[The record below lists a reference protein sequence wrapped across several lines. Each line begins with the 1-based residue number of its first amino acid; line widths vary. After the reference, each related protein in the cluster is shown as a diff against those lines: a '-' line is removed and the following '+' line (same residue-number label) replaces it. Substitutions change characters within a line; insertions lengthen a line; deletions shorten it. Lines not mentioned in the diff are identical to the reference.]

1 MEQKKITFNRDLN
14 KAMKFAS
21 QKALVEN
28 SDFITPEHLLYGMMT
43 LPQMQDLMWS
53 CNEAFDIDDFLDELD
68 EHIEESTKDDS
79 QGAKPNDICE
89 PSFQLQQVFTDA
101 VRQAI
106 MAERKAID
114 MPMAINAILCLEN
127 SWAAYLLRKHA
138 NVEDFE
144 IMTGTEIHFHEHS
157 TGVEEDDDQ
166 YSNGEGD
173 NPFGLFD
180 DDDEDL
186 LFGDEDDYSSP
197 SHKNDKWK
205 KYVTCINEHLK
216 DKNPLIGRE
225 KELDRTI
232 QVLCRKDKN
241 NPLHIGEPGVG
252 KTALVYGVARRIE
265 EGKVPDRLKGCNI
278 YQLDMGTLLAGT
290 RFRGDMEQR
299 LKQIMEGVTSEAHC
313 IIYLDEIHNIVGA
326 GKGAEGGSDVSDLL
340 KPYLDD
346 DRIRVIGATTYT
358 EYNKNFTRSVGMIRR
373 FQTIDVEEPS
383 IDEAIH
389 ILKSLK
395 PIYEKYH
402 HVKYDAAAIEY
413 AVTSSAKFITDRFLP
428 DKAIDLMDEAAAK
441 LRMERDS
448 QPEELDEITRR
459 LRQLE
464 IEREAIK
471 REGDEAKLDALNK
484 EIAELQER
492 EKNFRAKWE
501 GEKEVLAKIQQDKQQ
516 MEQLKF
522 EAERAER
529 EGDYG
534 RVAEIRYGK
543 LQQLQHDIDA
553 QQEQLRSRQGAEA
566 MVKEEVTPDD
576 IADVVARWTGIP
588 VTRMLQSEREKLLH
602 LEDELHR
609 RVVGQDE
616 AIQAVADAVRRS
628 RAGLQDPKRPIGSF
642 IFLGTTGVG
651 KTELA
656 KALAD
661 YLFNDE
667 NMMTRIDMSEYQE
680 KFSVSRLVG
689 APPGYVGY
697 EEGGQLTEAVRR
709 KPYSVVLFD
718 EIEKAH
724 PDVFNILL
732 QVLDDGRL
740 TDNKGRTV
748 NFKNTIIIMTSN
760 MGSQLIQQK
769 FEAIARKSAD
779 ERERIIDETK
789 GEVLEMLKKTIRPEF
804 LNRIDDII
812 MFEPLTQ
819 PQIEQIVRLQ
829 VNGIERLLKD
839 QDVHIEVS
847 DAAVKL
853 VAKAGFDPEFGA
865 RPVKRALQ
873 RLLLNDLSKA
883 LLAGTVDKTRPIRVD
898 VDGDALRFSNAD

>member
-14 KAMKFAS
+14 KAMKYAS

-53 CNEAFDIDDFLDELD
+53 CNEAFDLDDFLDELD

-144 IMTGTEIHFHEHS
+144 IMTATEIHFHERS

-186 LFGDEDDYSSP
+186 LFGDEDDFSSP

-205 KYVTCINEHLK
+205 KYVTCINEHLAE
-216 DKNPLIGRE
+216 KNPLIGRE

-402 HVKYDAAAIEY
+402 HVKYDDAAIEY

-428 DKAIDLMDEAAAK
+428 DKAIDIIDEAGAQAE
-441 LRMERDS
+441 MEGKKYKKIGKK
-448 QPEELDEITRR
+448 Q
-459 LRQLE
+459 
-464 IEREAIK
+464 
-471 REGDEAKLDALNK
+471 
-484 EIAELQER
+484 IA
-492 EKNFRAKWE
+492 
-501 GEKEVLAKIQQDKQQ
+501 EVLAK
-516 MEQLKF
+516 
-522 EAERAER
+522 
-529 EGDYG
+529 
-534 RVAEIRYGK
+534 VAK
-543 LQQLQHDIDA
+543 IDA
-553 QQEQLRSRQGAEA
+553 LAIKQDDNKNLASLESR
-566 MVKEEVTPDD
+566 MK
-576 IADVVARWTGIP
+576 DVIY
-588 VTRMLQSEREKLLH
+588 
-602 LEDELHR
+602 
-609 RVVGQDE
+609 GQDR
-616 AIQAVADAVRRS
+616 AIQTVVEAVQLS
-628 RAGLQDPKRPIGSF
+628 KAGLTDENKPLASLLFVGP
-642 IFLGTTGVG
+642 TGVG
-651 KTELA
+651 KTEVAKMLA
-656 KALAD
+656 QELGVKLVR
-661 YLFNDE
+661 F
-667 NMMTRIDMSEYQE
+667 DMSEYVE
-680 KFSVSRLVG
+680 KHTVAKLIG
-689 APPGYVGY
+689 APAGYVGY
-697 EEGGQLTEAVRR
+697 DDGGLLTDAVR
-709 KPYSVVLFD
+709 KSPDCVLLLD

-724 PDVFNILL
+724 SDIFNILL
-732 QVLDDGRL
+732 QVMDYGVL
-740 TDNKGRTV
+740 TDSKGRKAH
-748 NFKNTIIIMTSN
+748 FKNVILIMTSN
-760 MGSQLIQQK
+760 AGAQYASQASVGFASTATAGSAMLKQVKHTFKPEFINRLNEIVVFNDMDEQMAKLILGKKLRELNAKLAAKSVSITLTDEAHQHLLKSGYSKEYGAREMDRVIQQQLK
-769 FEAIARKSAD
+769 TMLM
-779 ERERIIDETK
+779 REILFGK
-789 GEVLEMLKKTIRPEF
+789 LKKGGE
-804 LNRIDDII
+804 
-812 MFEPLTQ
+812 
-819 PQIEQIVRLQ
+819 
-829 VNGIERLLKD
+829 
-839 QDVHIEVS
+839 
-847 DAAVKL
+847 A
-853 VAKAGFDPEFGA
+853 
-865 RPVKRALQ
+865 
-873 RLLLNDLSKA
+873 
-883 LLAGTVDKTRPIRVD
+883 TVDLQNGTLTIKQ
-898 VDGDALRFSNAD
+898 S

>member
-14 KAMKFAS
+14 KAMKYAS

-53 CNEAFDIDDFLDELD
+53 CNEAFDLDDFLDELD

-144 IMTGTEIHFHEHS
+144 IMTATEIHFHERS

-186 LFGDEDDYSSP
+186 LFGDEDDFSSP

-205 KYVTCINEHLK
+205 KYVTCINEHLAE
-216 DKNPLIGRE
+216 KNPLIGRE

-428 DKAIDLMDEAAAK
+428 DKAIDIIDEAGAQAE
-441 LRMERDS
+441 MEGKKYKKIGKK
-448 QPEELDEITRR
+448 Q
-459 LRQLE
+459 
-464 IEREAIK
+464 
-471 REGDEAKLDALNK
+471 
-484 EIAELQER
+484 IA
-492 EKNFRAKWE
+492 
-501 GEKEVLAKIQQDKQQ
+501 EVLAK
-516 MEQLKF
+516 
-522 EAERAER
+522 
-529 EGDYG
+529 
-534 RVAEIRYGK
+534 VAK
-543 LQQLQHDIDA
+543 IDA
-553 QQEQLRSRQGAEA
+553 LAIKQDDNKNLASLESR
-566 MVKEEVTPDD
+566 MK
-576 IADVVARWTGIP
+576 DVIY
-588 VTRMLQSEREKLLH
+588 
-602 LEDELHR
+602 
-609 RVVGQDE
+609 GQDR
-616 AIQAVADAVRRS
+616 AIQTVVEAVQLS
-628 RAGLQDPKRPIGSF
+628 KAGLTDENKPLASLLFVGP
-642 IFLGTTGVG
+642 TGVG
-651 KTELA
+651 KTEVAKMLA
-656 KALAD
+656 QELGVKLVR
-661 YLFNDE
+661 F
-667 NMMTRIDMSEYQE
+667 DMSEYVE
-680 KFSVSRLVG
+680 KHTVAKLIG
-689 APPGYVGY
+689 APAGYVGY
-697 EEGGQLTEAVRR
+697 DDGGLLTDAVR
-709 KPYSVVLFD
+709 KSPDCVLLLD

-724 PDVFNILL
+724 SDIFNILL
-732 QVLDDGRL
+732 QVMDYGVL
-740 TDNKGRTV
+740 TDSKGRKAH
-748 NFKNTIIIMTSN
+748 FKNVILIMTSN
-760 MGSQLIQQK
+760 AGAQYASQASVGFASTASAGSTMLKQVKHTFKPEFINRLNEIVVFNDMDEQMAKLILGKKLRELNAKLAAKSVSIALTDEAHQHLLKSGYSKEYGAREMDRVIQQQLK
-769 FEAIARKSAD
+769 TILM
-779 ERERIIDETK
+779 REILFGK
-789 GEVLEMLKKTIRPEF
+789 LKKGGE
-804 LNRIDDII
+804 
-812 MFEPLTQ
+812 
-819 PQIEQIVRLQ
+819 
-829 VNGIERLLKD
+829 
-839 QDVHIEVS
+839 
-847 DAAVKL
+847 A
-853 VAKAGFDPEFGA
+853 
-865 RPVKRALQ
+865 
-873 RLLLNDLSKA
+873 
-883 LLAGTVDKTRPIRVD
+883 TVDLQNGTLTIKQ
-898 VDGDALRFSNAD
+898 S

>member
-53 CNEAFDIDDFLDELD
+53 CNEAFDLDDFLDELD

-144 IMTGTEIHFHEHS
+144 IMTETEIHFHERS

-166 YSNGEGD
+166 YSNGVGD

-186 LFGDEDDYSSP
+186 PFGDEDDFSNP

-205 KYVTCINEHLK
+205 KYVTCINEHLAE
-216 DKNPLIGRE
+216 KNPLIGRE
-225 KELDRTI
+225 HELDRTI

-428 DKAIDLMDEAAAK
+428 DKAIDIIDEAGAQAE
-441 LRMERDS
+441 MEGKKYKKIGKK
-448 QPEELDEITRR
+448 Q
-459 LRQLE
+459 
-464 IEREAIK
+464 
-471 REGDEAKLDALNK
+471 
-484 EIAELQER
+484 IA
-492 EKNFRAKWE
+492 
-501 GEKEVLAKIQQDKQQ
+501 EVLAK
-516 MEQLKF
+516 
-522 EAERAER
+522 
-529 EGDYG
+529 
-534 RVAEIRYGK
+534 VAK
-543 LQQLQHDIDA
+543 IDA
-553 QQEQLRSRQGAEA
+553 LAIKQDDNKNLASLESR
-566 MVKEEVTPDD
+566 MK
-576 IADVVARWTGIP
+576 DVIY
-588 VTRMLQSEREKLLH
+588 
-602 LEDELHR
+602 
-609 RVVGQDE
+609 GQDR
-616 AIQAVADAVRRS
+616 AIQTVVEAVQLS
-628 RAGLQDPKRPIGSF
+628 KAGLTDENKPLASLLFVGP
-642 IFLGTTGVG
+642 TGVG
-651 KTELA
+651 KTEVAKMLA
-656 KALAD
+656 QELGVKLVR
-661 YLFNDE
+661 F
-667 NMMTRIDMSEYQE
+667 DMSEYVE
-680 KFSVSRLVG
+680 KHTVAKLIG
-689 APPGYVGY
+689 APAGYVGY
-697 EEGGQLTEAVRR
+697 DDGGLLTDAVR
-709 KPYSVVLFD
+709 KSPDCVLLLD

-724 PDVFNILL
+724 SDIFNILL
-732 QVLDDGRL
+732 QVMDYGVL
-740 TDNKGRTV
+740 TDSKGRKAH
-748 NFKNTIIIMTSN
+748 FKNVILIMTSN
-760 MGSQLIQQK
+760 AGAQYASQASVGFASTASAGSAMLKQVKHTFKPEFINRLNEIVVFNDMDEQMAKLILGKKLRELNAKLAAKSVSITLTDEAHQHLLKSGYSKEYGAREMDRVIQQQLK
-769 FEAIARKSAD
+769 TMLM
-779 ERERIIDETK
+779 REILFGK
-789 GEVLEMLKKTIRPEF
+789 LKKGGE
-804 LNRIDDII
+804 
-812 MFEPLTQ
+812 
-819 PQIEQIVRLQ
+819 
-829 VNGIERLLKD
+829 
-839 QDVHIEVS
+839 
-847 DAAVKL
+847 A
-853 VAKAGFDPEFGA
+853 
-865 RPVKRALQ
+865 
-873 RLLLNDLSKA
+873 
-883 LLAGTVDKTRPIRVD
+883 TVDLQNGTLTIKQ
-898 VDGDALRFSNAD
+898 S

>member
-53 CNEAFDIDDFLDELD
+53 CNEAFDLDDFLDELD

-144 IMTGTEIHFHEHS
+144 IMTATEIHFHERS

-186 LFGDEDDYSSP
+186 LFGDEDDFSSP

-205 KYVTCINEHLK
+205 KYVTCINEHLAE
-216 DKNPLIGRE
+216 KNPLIGRE

-402 HVKYDAAAIEY
+402 HVKYDDAAIEY

-428 DKAIDLMDEAAAK
+428 DKAIDIIDEAGAQAE
-441 LRMERDS
+441 MEGKKYKKIGKK
-448 QPEELDEITRR
+448 Q
-459 LRQLE
+459 
-464 IEREAIK
+464 
-471 REGDEAKLDALNK
+471 
-484 EIAELQER
+484 IA
-492 EKNFRAKWE
+492 
-501 GEKEVLAKIQQDKQQ
+501 EVLAK
-516 MEQLKF
+516 
-522 EAERAER
+522 
-529 EGDYG
+529 
-534 RVAEIRYGK
+534 VAK
-543 LQQLQHDIDA
+543 IDA
-553 QQEQLRSRQGAEA
+553 LAIKQDDNKNLASLESR
-566 MVKEEVTPDD
+566 MK
-576 IADVVARWTGIP
+576 DVIY
-588 VTRMLQSEREKLLH
+588 
-602 LEDELHR
+602 
-609 RVVGQDE
+609 GQDR
-616 AIQAVADAVRRS
+616 AIQTVVEAVQLS
-628 RAGLQDPKRPIGSF
+628 KAGLTDENKPLASLLFVGP
-642 IFLGTTGVG
+642 TGVG
-651 KTELA
+651 KTEVAKMLA
-656 KALAD
+656 QELGVKLVR
-661 YLFNDE
+661 F
-667 NMMTRIDMSEYQE
+667 DMSEYVE
-680 KFSVSRLVG
+680 KHTVAKLIG
-689 APPGYVGY
+689 APAGYVGY
-697 EEGGQLTEAVRR
+697 DDGGLLTDAVR
-709 KPYSVVLFD
+709 KSPDCVLLLD

-724 PDVFNILL
+724 SDIFNILL
-732 QVLDDGRL
+732 QVMDYGVL
-740 TDNKGRTV
+740 TDSKGHKAH
-748 NFKNTIIIMTSN
+748 FKNVILIMTSN
-760 MGSQLIQQK
+760 AGAQYASQASMGFASTATAGSAMLKQVKHTFKPEFINRLNEIVVFNDMDEQMAKLILGKKLRELNAKLAAKSVSITLTDEAHQHLLKSGYSKEYGAREMDRVIQQQLK
-769 FEAIARKSAD
+769 TMLM
-779 ERERIIDETK
+779 REILFGK
-789 GEVLEMLKKTIRPEF
+789 LKKGGE
-804 LNRIDDII
+804 
-812 MFEPLTQ
+812 
-819 PQIEQIVRLQ
+819 
-829 VNGIERLLKD
+829 
-839 QDVHIEVS
+839 
-847 DAAVKL
+847 A
-853 VAKAGFDPEFGA
+853 
-865 RPVKRALQ
+865 
-873 RLLLNDLSKA
+873 
-883 LLAGTVDKTRPIRVD
+883 TVDLQNGTLTIKQ
-898 VDGDALRFSNAD
+898 S

>member
-53 CNEAFDIDDFLDELD
+53 CNEAFDLDDFLDELD

-144 IMTGTEIHFHEHS
+144 IMTGTEIHFHERS

-186 LFGDEDDYSSP
+186 LFGDEDDFSSP

-205 KYVTCINEHLK
+205 KYVTCINEHLAE
-216 DKNPLIGRE
+216 KNPLIGRE

-383 IDEAIH
+383 IDEAIY

-428 DKAIDLMDEAAAK
+428 DKAIDIIDEAGAQAE
-441 LRMERDS
+441 MEGKKYKKIGKK
-448 QPEELDEITRR
+448 Q
-459 LRQLE
+459 
-464 IEREAIK
+464 
-471 REGDEAKLDALNK
+471 
-484 EIAELQER
+484 IA
-492 EKNFRAKWE
+492 
-501 GEKEVLAKIQQDKQQ
+501 EVLAK
-516 MEQLKF
+516 
-522 EAERAER
+522 
-529 EGDYG
+529 
-534 RVAEIRYGK
+534 VAK
-543 LQQLQHDIDA
+543 IDA
-553 QQEQLRSRQGAEA
+553 LAIKQDDNKNLASLESR
-566 MVKEEVTPDD
+566 MK
-576 IADVVARWTGIP
+576 DVIY
-588 VTRMLQSEREKLLH
+588 
-602 LEDELHR
+602 
-609 RVVGQDE
+609 GQDR
-616 AIQAVADAVRRS
+616 AIQTVVEAVQLS
-628 RAGLQDPKRPIGSF
+628 KAGLTDENKPLASLLFVGP
-642 IFLGTTGVG
+642 TGVG
-651 KTELA
+651 KTEVAKMLA
-656 KALAD
+656 QELGVKLVR
-661 YLFNDE
+661 F
-667 NMMTRIDMSEYQE
+667 DMSEYVE
-680 KFSVSRLVG
+680 KHTVAKLIG
-689 APPGYVGY
+689 APAGYVGY
-697 EEGGQLTEAVRR
+697 DDGGLLTDAVR
-709 KPYSVVLFD
+709 KSPDCVLLLD

-724 PDVFNILL
+724 SDIFNILL
-732 QVLDDGRL
+732 QVMDYGVL
-740 TDNKGRTV
+740 TDSKGRKAH
-748 NFKNTIIIMTSN
+748 FKNVILIMTSN
-760 MGSQLIQQK
+760 AGAQYASQASVGFASTASAGSAMLKQVKHTFKPEFINRLNEIVVFNDMDEQMAKLILGKKLRELNAKLAAKSVSITLTDEAHQHLLKSGYSKEYGAREMDRVIQQQLK
-769 FEAIARKSAD
+769 TMLM
-779 ERERIIDETK
+779 REILFGK
-789 GEVLEMLKKTIRPEF
+789 LKKGGEATV
-804 LNRIDDII
+804 D
-812 MFEPLTQ
+812 
-819 PQIEQIVRLQ
+819 LQ
-829 VNGIERLLKD
+829 NGILTIK
-839 QDVHIEVS
+839 QS
-847 DAAVKL
+847 
-853 VAKAGFDPEFGA
+853 
-865 RPVKRALQ
+865 
-873 RLLLNDLSKA
+873 
-883 LLAGTVDKTRPIRVD
+883 
-898 VDGDALRFSNAD
+898 

>member
-53 CNEAFDIDDFLDELD
+53 CNEAFDLDDFLDELD

-144 IMTGTEIHFHEHS
+144 IMTGTEIHFHERS

-186 LFGDEDDYSSP
+186 LFGDEDDFSSP

-205 KYVTCINEHLK
+205 KYVTCINEHLAE
-216 DKNPLIGRE
+216 KNPLIGRE
-225 KELDRTI
+225 RELDRTI

-395 PIYEKYH
+395 PIYEKFH

-428 DKAIDLMDEAAAK
+428 DKAIDIIDEAGAQAE
-441 LRMERDS
+441 MEGKKYKKIGKK
-448 QPEELDEITRR
+448 Q
-459 LRQLE
+459 
-464 IEREAIK
+464 
-471 REGDEAKLDALNK
+471 
-484 EIAELQER
+484 IA
-492 EKNFRAKWE
+492 
-501 GEKEVLAKIQQDKQQ
+501 EVLAK
-516 MEQLKF
+516 
-522 EAERAER
+522 
-529 EGDYG
+529 
-534 RVAEIRYGK
+534 VAK
-543 LQQLQHDIDA
+543 IDA
-553 QQEQLRSRQGAEA
+553 LAIKQ
-566 MVKEEVTPDD
+566 DD
-576 IADVVARWTGIP
+576 NKNLASLERRMKDVIY
-588 VTRMLQSEREKLLH
+588 
-602 LEDELHR
+602 
-609 RVVGQDE
+609 GQDR
-616 AIQAVADAVRRS
+616 AIQTVVEAVQLS
-628 RAGLQDPKRPIGSF
+628 KAGLTDENKPLASLLFVGS
-642 IFLGTTGVG
+642 TGVG
-651 KTELA
+651 KTEVAKMLA
-656 KALAD
+656 QELGVKLVR
-661 YLFNDE
+661 F
-667 NMMTRIDMSEYQE
+667 DMSEYVE
-680 KFSVSRLVG
+680 KHTVAKLIG
-689 APPGYVGY
+689 APAGYVGY
-697 EEGGQLTEAVRR
+697 DDGGLLTDAVR
-709 KPYSVVLFD
+709 KSPDCVLLLD

-724 PDVFNILL
+724 SDIFNILL
-732 QVLDDGRL
+732 QVMDYGVL
-740 TDNKGRTV
+740 TDSKGRKAH
-748 NFKNTIIIMTSN
+748 FKNVILIMTSN
-760 MGSQLIQQK
+760 AGAQYASQASVGFASTATAGSAMLKQVKHTFKPEFINRLNEIVVFNDMDEQMAKLILDKKLRELNAKLAAKSVSITLTDEAHQHLLKSGYSKEYGAREMDRVIQQQLK
-769 FEAIARKSAD
+769 TMLM
-779 ERERIIDETK
+779 REILFGK
-789 GEVLEMLKKTIRPEF
+789 LKKGGE
-804 LNRIDDII
+804 
-812 MFEPLTQ
+812 
-819 PQIEQIVRLQ
+819 
-829 VNGIERLLKD
+829 
-839 QDVHIEVS
+839 
-847 DAAVKL
+847 A
-853 VAKAGFDPEFGA
+853 
-865 RPVKRALQ
+865 
-873 RLLLNDLSKA
+873 
-883 LLAGTVDKTRPIRVD
+883 TVDLQNGTLTIKQ
-898 VDGDALRFSNAD
+898 S

>member
-14 KAMKFAS
+14 KAMKYAS

-53 CNEAFDIDDFLDELD
+53 CNEAFDLDDFLDELD

-144 IMTGTEIHFHEHS
+144 IMTATEIHFHERS

-186 LFGDEDDYSSP
+186 LFGDEDDFSSP

-205 KYVTCINEHLK
+205 KYVTCINEHLAE
-216 DKNPLIGRE
+216 KNPLIGRE

-402 HVKYDAAAIEY
+402 HVKYDDAAIEY

-428 DKAIDLMDEAAAK
+428 DKAIDIIDEAGAQAE
-441 LRMERDS
+441 MEGKKYKKIGKK
-448 QPEELDEITRR
+448 Q
-459 LRQLE
+459 
-464 IEREAIK
+464 
-471 REGDEAKLDALNK
+471 
-484 EIAELQER
+484 IA
-492 EKNFRAKWE
+492 
-501 GEKEVLAKIQQDKQQ
+501 EVLAK
-516 MEQLKF
+516 
-522 EAERAER
+522 
-529 EGDYG
+529 
-534 RVAEIRYGK
+534 VAK
-543 LQQLQHDIDA
+543 IDA
-553 QQEQLRSRQGAEA
+553 LAIKQDDNKNLASLESR
-566 MVKEEVTPDD
+566 MK
-576 IADVVARWTGIP
+576 DVIY
-588 VTRMLQSEREKLLH
+588 
-602 LEDELHR
+602 
-609 RVVGQDE
+609 GQDR
-616 AIQAVADAVRRS
+616 AIQTVVEAVQLS
-628 RAGLQDPKRPIGSF
+628 KAGLTDENKPLASLLFVGP
-642 IFLGTTGVG
+642 TGVG
-651 KTELA
+651 KTEVAKMLA
-656 KALAD
+656 QELGVKLVR
-661 YLFNDE
+661 F
-667 NMMTRIDMSEYQE
+667 DMSEYVE
-680 KFSVSRLVG
+680 KHTVAKLIG
-689 APPGYVGY
+689 APAGYVGY
-697 EEGGQLTEAVRR
+697 DDGGLLTDAVR
-709 KPYSVVLFD
+709 KSPDCVLLLD

-724 PDVFNILL
+724 SDIFNILL
-732 QVLDDGRL
+732 QVMDYGVL
-740 TDNKGRTV
+740 TDSKGRKAH
-748 NFKNTIIIMTSN
+748 FKNVILIMTSN
-760 MGSQLIQQK
+760 AGAQYASQASVGFASTASAGSAMLKQVKHTFKPEFINRLNEIVVFNDMDEQMAKLILGKKLRELNAKLAAKSVSITLTDEAHQHLLKSGYSKEYGAREMDRVIQQQLK
-769 FEAIARKSAD
+769 TMLM
-779 ERERIIDETK
+779 REILFGK
-789 GEVLEMLKKTIRPEF
+789 LKKGGEATV
-804 LNRIDDII
+804 D
-812 MFEPLTQ
+812 
-819 PQIEQIVRLQ
+819 LQ
-829 VNGIERLLKD
+829 NGILTIK
-839 QDVHIEVS
+839 QS
-847 DAAVKL
+847 
-853 VAKAGFDPEFGA
+853 
-865 RPVKRALQ
+865 
-873 RLLLNDLSKA
+873 
-883 LLAGTVDKTRPIRVD
+883 
-898 VDGDALRFSNAD
+898 

>member
-53 CNEAFDIDDFLDELD
+53 CNEAFDLDDFLDELD

-144 IMTGTEIHFHEHS
+144 IMTGTEIHFHERS

-186 LFGDEDDYSSP
+186 LFGDEDDFSSP

-205 KYVTCINEHLK
+205 KYVTCINEHLAE
-216 DKNPLIGRE
+216 KNPLIGRE
-225 KELDRTI
+225 RELDRTI

-290 RFRGDMEQR
+290 RFRGDMELR

-428 DKAIDLMDEAAAK
+428 DKAIDIIDEAGAQAE
-441 LRMERDS
+441 MEGKKYKKIGKK
-448 QPEELDEITRR
+448 Q
-459 LRQLE
+459 
-464 IEREAIK
+464 
-471 REGDEAKLDALNK
+471 
-484 EIAELQER
+484 IA
-492 EKNFRAKWE
+492 
-501 GEKEVLAKIQQDKQQ
+501 EVLAK
-516 MEQLKF
+516 
-522 EAERAER
+522 
-529 EGDYG
+529 
-534 RVAEIRYGK
+534 VAK
-543 LQQLQHDIDA
+543 IDA
-553 QQEQLRSRQGAEA
+553 LAIKQDDNKNLASLESR
-566 MVKEEVTPDD
+566 MK
-576 IADVVARWTGIP
+576 DVIY
-588 VTRMLQSEREKLLH
+588 
-602 LEDELHR
+602 
-609 RVVGQDE
+609 GQDR
-616 AIQAVADAVRRS
+616 AIQTVVEAVQLS
-628 RAGLQDPKRPIGSF
+628 KAGLTDENKPLASLLFVGP
-642 IFLGTTGVG
+642 TGVG
-651 KTELA
+651 KTEVAKMLA
-656 KALAD
+656 QELGVKLVR
-661 YLFNDE
+661 F
-667 NMMTRIDMSEYQE
+667 DMSEYVE
-680 KFSVSRLVG
+680 KHTVAKLIG
-689 APPGYVGY
+689 APAGYVGY
-697 EEGGQLTEAVRR
+697 DDGGLLTDAVR
-709 KPYSVVLFD
+709 KSPDCVLLLD

-724 PDVFNILL
+724 SDIFNILL
-732 QVLDDGRL
+732 QVMDYGVL
-740 TDNKGRTV
+740 TDSKGRKAH
-748 NFKNTIIIMTSN
+748 FKNVILIMTSN
-760 MGSQLIQQK
+760 AGAQYASQASVGFASTATAGSAMLKQVKHTFKPEFINRLNEIVVFNDMDEQMAKLILGKKLRELNAKLAAKSVSITLTDEAHQHLLKSGYSKEYGAREMDRVIQQQLK
-769 FEAIARKSAD
+769 TMLM
-779 ERERIIDETK
+779 REILFGK
-789 GEVLEMLKKTIRPEF
+789 LKKGGE
-804 LNRIDDII
+804 
-812 MFEPLTQ
+812 
-819 PQIEQIVRLQ
+819 
-829 VNGIERLLKD
+829 
-839 QDVHIEVS
+839 
-847 DAAVKL
+847 A
-853 VAKAGFDPEFGA
+853 
-865 RPVKRALQ
+865 
-873 RLLLNDLSKA
+873 
-883 LLAGTVDKTRPIRVD
+883 TVDLQNGTLTIKQ
-898 VDGDALRFSNAD
+898 S

>member
-53 CNEAFDIDDFLDELD
+53 CNEAFDLDNFLDELD

-144 IMTGTEIHFHEHS
+144 IMTATEIHFHERS

-186 LFGDEDDYSSP
+186 LFGDENDFSSP

-205 KYVTCINEHLK
+205 KYVTCINEHLAE
-216 DKNPLIGRE
+216 KNPLIGRE
-225 KELDRTI
+225 RELDRTI

-428 DKAIDLMDEAAAK
+428 DKAIDIIDEAGAQAE
-441 LRMERDS
+441 MEGKKYKKIGKK
-448 QPEELDEITRR
+448 Q
-459 LRQLE
+459 
-464 IEREAIK
+464 
-471 REGDEAKLDALNK
+471 
-484 EIAELQER
+484 IA
-492 EKNFRAKWE
+492 
-501 GEKEVLAKIQQDKQQ
+501 EVLAK
-516 MEQLKF
+516 
-522 EAERAER
+522 
-529 EGDYG
+529 
-534 RVAEIRYGK
+534 VAK
-543 LQQLQHDIDA
+543 IDA
-553 QQEQLRSRQGAEA
+553 LAIKQDDNKNLASLESR
-566 MVKEEVTPDD
+566 MK
-576 IADVVARWTGIP
+576 DVIY
-588 VTRMLQSEREKLLH
+588 
-602 LEDELHR
+602 
-609 RVVGQDE
+609 GQDR
-616 AIQAVADAVRRS
+616 AIQTVVEAVQLS
-628 RAGLQDPKRPIGSF
+628 KAGLTDENKPLASLLFVGP
-642 IFLGTTGVG
+642 TGVG
-651 KTELA
+651 KTEVAKMLA
-656 KALAD
+656 QELGVKLVR
-661 YLFNDE
+661 F
-667 NMMTRIDMSEYQE
+667 DMSEYVE
-680 KFSVSRLVG
+680 KHTVAKLIG
-689 APPGYVGY
+689 APAGYVGY
-697 EEGGQLTEAVRR
+697 DDGGLLTDAVR
-709 KPYSVVLFD
+709 KSPDCVLLLD

-724 PDVFNILL
+724 SDIFNILL
-732 QVLDDGRL
+732 QVMDYGVL
-740 TDNKGRTV
+740 TDSKGRKAH
-748 NFKNTIIIMTSN
+748 FKNVILIMTSN
-760 MGSQLIQQK
+760 AGAQYASQASVGFASTASAGSAMLKQVKHTFKPEFINRLNEIVVFNDMDEQMAKLILGKKLRELNAKLAAKSVSITLTDEAHQHLLKSGYSKEYGAREMDRVIQQQLK
-769 FEAIARKSAD
+769 TMLM
-779 ERERIIDETK
+779 REILFGK
-789 GEVLEMLKKTIRPEF
+789 LKKGGE
-804 LNRIDDII
+804 
-812 MFEPLTQ
+812 
-819 PQIEQIVRLQ
+819 
-829 VNGIERLLKD
+829 
-839 QDVHIEVS
+839 
-847 DAAVKL
+847 A
-853 VAKAGFDPEFGA
+853 
-865 RPVKRALQ
+865 
-873 RLLLNDLSKA
+873 
-883 LLAGTVDKTRPIRVD
+883 TVDLQNGTLTIKQ
-898 VDGDALRFSNAD
+898 S

>member
-53 CNEAFDIDDFLDELD
+53 CNEAFDLDDFLDELD

-144 IMTGTEIHFHEHS
+144 IMTATEIHFHERS

-186 LFGDEDDYSSP
+186 LFGDEDDFSSP

-205 KYVTCINEHLK
+205 KYVTCINEHLAE
-216 DKNPLIGRE
+216 KNPLIGRE
-225 KELDRTI
+225 RELDRTI

-428 DKAIDLMDEAAAK
+428 DKAIDIIDEAGAQAE
-441 LRMERDS
+441 MEGKKYKKIGKK
-448 QPEELDEITRR
+448 Q
-459 LRQLE
+459 
-464 IEREAIK
+464 
-471 REGDEAKLDALNK
+471 
-484 EIAELQER
+484 IA
-492 EKNFRAKWE
+492 
-501 GEKEVLAKIQQDKQQ
+501 EVLAK
-516 MEQLKF
+516 
-522 EAERAER
+522 
-529 EGDYG
+529 
-534 RVAEIRYGK
+534 VAK
-543 LQQLQHDIDA
+543 IDA
-553 QQEQLRSRQGAEA
+553 LAIKQDDNKNLASLESR
-566 MVKEEVTPDD
+566 MK
-576 IADVVARWTGIP
+576 DVIY
-588 VTRMLQSEREKLLH
+588 
-602 LEDELHR
+602 
-609 RVVGQDE
+609 GQDR
-616 AIQAVADAVRRS
+616 AIQTVVEAVQLS
-628 RAGLQDPKRPIGSF
+628 KAGLTDENKPLASLLFVGP
-642 IFLGTTGVG
+642 TGVG
-651 KTELA
+651 KTEVAKMLA
-656 KALAD
+656 QELGVKLVR
-661 YLFNDE
+661 F
-667 NMMTRIDMSEYQE
+667 DMSEYVE
-680 KFSVSRLVG
+680 KHTVAKLIG
-689 APPGYVGY
+689 APAGYVGY
-697 EEGGQLTEAVRR
+697 DDGGLLTDAVR
-709 KPYSVVLFD
+709 KSPDCVLLLD

-724 PDVFNILL
+724 SDIFNILL
-732 QVLDDGRL
+732 QVMDYGVL
-740 TDNKGRTV
+740 TDSKGRKAH
-748 NFKNTIIIMTSN
+748 FKNVILIMTSN
-760 MGSQLIQQK
+760 AGAQYASQASMGFASTATAGSAMLKQVKHTFKPEFINRLNEIVVFNDMDEQMAKLILGKKLRELNAKLAAKSVSITLTDKAHQHLLKNGYSKEYGAREMDRVIQQQLK
-769 FEAIARKSAD
+769 TMLM
-779 ERERIIDETK
+779 REILFGK
-789 GEVLEMLKKTIRPEF
+789 LKKGGE
-804 LNRIDDII
+804 
-812 MFEPLTQ
+812 
-819 PQIEQIVRLQ
+819 
-829 VNGIERLLKD
+829 
-839 QDVHIEVS
+839 
-847 DAAVKL
+847 A
-853 VAKAGFDPEFGA
+853 
-865 RPVKRALQ
+865 
-873 RLLLNDLSKA
+873 
-883 LLAGTVDKTRPIRVD
+883 TVDLQNGTLTIKQ
-898 VDGDALRFSNAD
+898 S

>member
-14 KAMKFAS
+14 KAMKYAS

-53 CNEAFDIDDFLDELD
+53 CNEAFDLDDFLDELD
-68 EHIEESTKDDS
+68 EHIEDSTKDDS

-144 IMTGTEIHFHEHS
+144 IMTGTEIHFHERS

-186 LFGDEDDYSSP
+186 LFGDEDDFSSP

-205 KYVTCINEHLK
+205 KYVTCINEHLAE
-216 DKNPLIGRE
+216 KNPLIGRE
-225 KELDRTI
+225 RELDRTI

-265 EGKVPDRLKGCNI
+265 EGNVPDRLKGCNI

-413 AVTSSAKFITDRFLP
+413 TVTSSAKFITDRFLP
-428 DKAIDLMDEAAAK
+428 DKAIDIIDEAGAQAE
-441 LRMERDS
+441 MEGKKYKKIGKK
-448 QPEELDEITRR
+448 Q
-459 LRQLE
+459 
-464 IEREAIK
+464 
-471 REGDEAKLDALNK
+471 
-484 EIAELQER
+484 IA
-492 EKNFRAKWE
+492 
-501 GEKEVLAKIQQDKQQ
+501 EVLAK
-516 MEQLKF
+516 
-522 EAERAER
+522 
-529 EGDYG
+529 
-534 RVAEIRYGK
+534 VAK
-543 LQQLQHDIDA
+543 IDA
-553 QQEQLRSRQGAEA
+553 LAIKQDDNKNLASLESR
-566 MVKEEVTPDD
+566 MK
-576 IADVVARWTGIP
+576 DVIY
-588 VTRMLQSEREKLLH
+588 
-602 LEDELHR
+602 
-609 RVVGQDE
+609 GQDR
-616 AIQAVADAVRRS
+616 AIQTVVEAVQLS
-628 RAGLQDPKRPIGSF
+628 KAGLTDENKPLASLLFVGP
-642 IFLGTTGVG
+642 TGVG
-651 KTELA
+651 KTEVAKMLA
-656 KALAD
+656 QELGVKLVR
-661 YLFNDE
+661 F
-667 NMMTRIDMSEYQE
+667 DMSEYVE
-680 KFSVSRLVG
+680 KHTVAKLIG
-689 APPGYVGY
+689 APAGYVGY
-697 EEGGQLTEAVRR
+697 DDGGLLTDAVR
-709 KPYSVVLFD
+709 KSPDCVLLLD

-724 PDVFNILL
+724 SDIFNILL
-732 QVLDDGRL
+732 QVMDYGVL
-740 TDNKGRTV
+740 TDSKGRKAH
-748 NFKNTIIIMTSN
+748 FKNVILIMTSN
-760 MGSQLIQQK
+760 AGAQYASQASVGFASTASAGSAMLKQVKHTFKPEFINRLNEIVVFNDMDEQMAKLILGKKLRELNAKLAAKSVSITLTDEAHQHLLKSGYSKEYGAREMDRVIQQQLK
-769 FEAIARKSAD
+769 TMLM
-779 ERERIIDETK
+779 REILFDK
-789 GEVLEMLKKTIRPEF
+789 LKKGGE
-804 LNRIDDII
+804 
-812 MFEPLTQ
+812 
-819 PQIEQIVRLQ
+819 
-829 VNGIERLLKD
+829 
-839 QDVHIEVS
+839 
-847 DAAVKL
+847 A
-853 VAKAGFDPEFGA
+853 
-865 RPVKRALQ
+865 
-873 RLLLNDLSKA
+873 
-883 LLAGTVDKTRPIRVD
+883 TVDLQNGTLTIKQ
-898 VDGDALRFSNAD
+898 S

>member
-53 CNEAFDIDDFLDELD
+53 CNEAFDLDDFLDELD

-144 IMTGTEIHFHEHS
+144 IMTATEIHFHERS

-197 SHKNDKWK
+197 SRKNDKWK
-205 KYVTCINEHLK
+205 KYVTCINEHLAE
-216 DKNPLIGRE
+216 KNPLIGRE

-402 HVKYDAAAIEY
+402 HVKYDDAAIEY

-428 DKAIDLMDEAAAK
+428 DKAIDIIDEAGAQAE
-441 LRMERDS
+441 MEGKKYKKIGKK
-448 QPEELDEITRR
+448 Q
-459 LRQLE
+459 
-464 IEREAIK
+464 
-471 REGDEAKLDALNK
+471 
-484 EIAELQER
+484 IA
-492 EKNFRAKWE
+492 
-501 GEKEVLAKIQQDKQQ
+501 EVLAK
-516 MEQLKF
+516 
-522 EAERAER
+522 
-529 EGDYG
+529 
-534 RVAEIRYGK
+534 VAK
-543 LQQLQHDIDA
+543 IDA
-553 QQEQLRSRQGAEA
+553 LAIKQDDNKNLASLESR
-566 MVKEEVTPDD
+566 MK
-576 IADVVARWTGIP
+576 DVIY
-588 VTRMLQSEREKLLH
+588 
-602 LEDELHR
+602 
-609 RVVGQDE
+609 GQDR
-616 AIQAVADAVRRS
+616 AIQTVVEAVQLS
-628 RAGLQDPKRPIGSF
+628 KAGLTDENKPLASLLFVGP
-642 IFLGTTGVG
+642 TGVG
-651 KTELA
+651 KTEVAKMLA
-656 KALAD
+656 QELGVKLVR
-661 YLFNDE
+661 F
-667 NMMTRIDMSEYQE
+667 DMSEYVE
-680 KFSVSRLVG
+680 KHTVAKLIG
-689 APPGYVGY
+689 APAGYVGY
-697 EEGGQLTEAVRR
+697 DDGGLLTDAVR
-709 KPYSVVLFD
+709 KSPDCVLLLD

-724 PDVFNILL
+724 SDIFNILL
-732 QVLDDGRL
+732 QVMDYGVL
-740 TDNKGRTV
+740 TDSKGRKAH
-748 NFKNTIIIMTSN
+748 FKNVILIMTSN
-760 MGSQLIQQK
+760 AGAQYASQASVGFASTATAGSAMLKQVKHTFKPEFINRLNEIVVFNDMDEQMAKLILGKKLRELNAKLAAKSVSITLTDEAHQHLLKSGYSKEYGAREMDRVIQQQLK
-769 FEAIARKSAD
+769 TMLM
-779 ERERIIDETK
+779 REILFGK
-789 GEVLEMLKKTIRPEF
+789 LKKGGE
-804 LNRIDDII
+804 
-812 MFEPLTQ
+812 
-819 PQIEQIVRLQ
+819 
-829 VNGIERLLKD
+829 
-839 QDVHIEVS
+839 
-847 DAAVKL
+847 A
-853 VAKAGFDPEFGA
+853 
-865 RPVKRALQ
+865 
-873 RLLLNDLSKA
+873 
-883 LLAGTVDKTRPIRVD
+883 TVDLQNGTLTIKQ
-898 VDGDALRFSNAD
+898 S

>member
-53 CNEAFDIDDFLDELD
+53 CNEAFDLDNFLDELD

-144 IMTGTEIHFHEHS
+144 IMTGTEIHFHERS

-186 LFGDEDDYSSP
+186 LFGDEDDFSSP

-205 KYVTCINEHLK
+205 KYVTCINEHLAE
-216 DKNPLIGRE
+216 KNPLIGRE

-428 DKAIDLMDEAAAK
+428 DKAIDIIDEAGAQAE
-441 LRMERDS
+441 MEGKKYKKIGKK
-448 QPEELDEITRR
+448 Q
-459 LRQLE
+459 
-464 IEREAIK
+464 
-471 REGDEAKLDALNK
+471 
-484 EIAELQER
+484 IA
-492 EKNFRAKWE
+492 
-501 GEKEVLAKIQQDKQQ
+501 EVLAK
-516 MEQLKF
+516 
-522 EAERAER
+522 
-529 EGDYG
+529 
-534 RVAEIRYGK
+534 VAK
-543 LQQLQHDIDA
+543 IDA
-553 QQEQLRSRQGAEA
+553 LAIKQDDNKNLASLESR
-566 MVKEEVTPDD
+566 MK
-576 IADVVARWTGIP
+576 DVIY
-588 VTRMLQSEREKLLH
+588 
-602 LEDELHR
+602 
-609 RVVGQDE
+609 GQDR
-616 AIQAVADAVRRS
+616 AIQTVVEAVQLS
-628 RAGLQDPKRPIGSF
+628 QAGLTDENKPLASLLFVGP
-642 IFLGTTGVG
+642 TGVG
-651 KTELA
+651 KTEVAKMLA
-656 KALAD
+656 QELGVKLVR
-661 YLFNDE
+661 F
-667 NMMTRIDMSEYQE
+667 DMSEYVE
-680 KFSVSRLVG
+680 KHTVAKLIG
-689 APPGYVGY
+689 APAGYVGY
-697 EEGGQLTEAVRR
+697 DDGGLLTDAVR
-709 KPYSVVLFD
+709 KSPDCVLLLD

-724 PDVFNILL
+724 SDIFNILL
-732 QVLDDGRL
+732 QVMDYGVL
-740 TDNKGRTV
+740 TDSKGRKAH
-748 NFKNTIIIMTSN
+748 FKNVILIMTSN
-760 MGSQLIQQK
+760 AGAQYASQASVGFASTASAGSAMLKQVKHTFKPEFINRLNEIVVFNDMDEQMAKLILGKKLRELNAKLAAKSVSITLTDEAHQHLLKSGYSKEYGAREMDRVIQQQLK
-769 FEAIARKSAD
+769 TMLM
-779 ERERIIDETK
+779 REILFGK
-789 GEVLEMLKKTIRPEF
+789 LKKGGE
-804 LNRIDDII
+804 
-812 MFEPLTQ
+812 
-819 PQIEQIVRLQ
+819 
-829 VNGIERLLKD
+829 
-839 QDVHIEVS
+839 
-847 DAAVKL
+847 A
-853 VAKAGFDPEFGA
+853 
-865 RPVKRALQ
+865 
-873 RLLLNDLSKA
+873 
-883 LLAGTVDKTRPIRVD
+883 TVDLQNGTLTIKQ
-898 VDGDALRFSNAD
+898 S

>member
-53 CNEAFDIDDFLDELD
+53 CNEAFDLDNFLDELD

-144 IMTGTEIHFHEHS
+144 IMTATEIHFHERS

-186 LFGDEDDYSSP
+186 LFGDEDDFSSP

-205 KYVTCINEHLK
+205 KYVTCINEHLAE
-216 DKNPLIGRE
+216 KNPLIGRE
-225 KELDRTI
+225 RELDRTI

-428 DKAIDLMDEAAAK
+428 DKAIDVIDEAGAQAE
-441 LRMERDS
+441 MEGKKYKKIGKK
-448 QPEELDEITRR
+448 Q
-459 LRQLE
+459 
-464 IEREAIK
+464 
-471 REGDEAKLDALNK
+471 
-484 EIAELQER
+484 IA
-492 EKNFRAKWE
+492 
-501 GEKEVLAKIQQDKQQ
+501 EVLAK
-516 MEQLKF
+516 
-522 EAERAER
+522 
-529 EGDYG
+529 
-534 RVAEIRYGK
+534 VAK
-543 LQQLQHDIDA
+543 IDA
-553 QQEQLRSRQGAEA
+553 LAIKQDDNKNLASLESR
-566 MVKEEVTPDD
+566 MK
-576 IADVVARWTGIP
+576 DVIY
-588 VTRMLQSEREKLLH
+588 
-602 LEDELHR
+602 
-609 RVVGQDE
+609 GQDR
-616 AIQAVADAVRRS
+616 AIQTVVEAVQLS
-628 RAGLQDPKRPIGSF
+628 KAGLTDENKPLASLLFVGP
-642 IFLGTTGVG
+642 TGVG
-651 KTELA
+651 KTEVAKMLA
-656 KALAD
+656 QELGVKLVR
-661 YLFNDE
+661 F
-667 NMMTRIDMSEYQE
+667 DMSEYVE
-680 KFSVSRLVG
+680 KHTVAKLIG
-689 APPGYVGY
+689 APAGYVGY
-697 EEGGQLTEAVRR
+697 DDGGLLTDAVR
-709 KPYSVVLFD
+709 KSPDCVLLLD

-724 PDVFNILL
+724 SDIFNILL
-732 QVLDDGRL
+732 QVMDYGVL
-740 TDNKGRTV
+740 TDSKGRKAH
-748 NFKNTIIIMTSN
+748 FKNVILIMTSN
-760 MGSQLIQQK
+760 AGAQYASQASVGFASTASAGSAMLKQVKHTFKPEFINRLNEIVVFNDMDEQMAKLILGKKLRELNAKLAAKSVSITLTDEAHQHLLKSGYSKEYGAREMDRVIQQQLK
-769 FEAIARKSAD
+769 TMLM
-779 ERERIIDETK
+779 REILFGK
-789 GEVLEMLKKTIRPEF
+789 LKKGGE
-804 LNRIDDII
+804 
-812 MFEPLTQ
+812 
-819 PQIEQIVRLQ
+819 
-829 VNGIERLLKD
+829 
-839 QDVHIEVS
+839 
-847 DAAVKL
+847 A
-853 VAKAGFDPEFGA
+853 
-865 RPVKRALQ
+865 
-873 RLLLNDLSKA
+873 
-883 LLAGTVDKTRPIRVD
+883 TVDLQNGTLTIKQ
-898 VDGDALRFSNAD
+898 S

>member
-53 CNEAFDIDDFLDELD
+53 CNEAFDLDNFLDELD

-144 IMTGTEIHFHEHS
+144 IMTGTEIHFHERS

-186 LFGDEDDYSSP
+186 LFGDEDDFSSP

-205 KYVTCINEHLK
+205 KYVTCINEHLAE
-216 DKNPLIGRE
+216 KNPLIGRE
-225 KELDRTI
+225 RELDRTI

-313 IIYLDEIHNIVGA
+313 IIYLDEIQNIVGA

-428 DKAIDLMDEAAAK
+428 DKAIDIIDEAGAQAE
-441 LRMERDS
+441 MEGKKYKKIGKK
-448 QPEELDEITRR
+448 Q
-459 LRQLE
+459 
-464 IEREAIK
+464 
-471 REGDEAKLDALNK
+471 
-484 EIAELQER
+484 IA
-492 EKNFRAKWE
+492 
-501 GEKEVLAKIQQDKQQ
+501 EVLAK
-516 MEQLKF
+516 
-522 EAERAER
+522 
-529 EGDYG
+529 
-534 RVAEIRYGK
+534 VAK
-543 LQQLQHDIDA
+543 IDA
-553 QQEQLRSRQGAEA
+553 LAIKQDDNKNLASLESR
-566 MVKEEVTPDD
+566 MK
-576 IADVVARWTGIP
+576 DVIY
-588 VTRMLQSEREKLLH
+588 
-602 LEDELHR
+602 
-609 RVVGQDE
+609 GQDR
-616 AIQAVADAVRRS
+616 AIQTVVEAVQLS
-628 RAGLQDPKRPIGSF
+628 KAGLTDENKPLASLLFVGP
-642 IFLGTTGVG
+642 TGVG
-651 KTELA
+651 KTEVAKMLA
-656 KALAD
+656 QELGVKLVR
-661 YLFNDE
+661 F
-667 NMMTRIDMSEYQE
+667 DMSEYVE
-680 KFSVSRLVG
+680 KHTVAKLIG
-689 APPGYVGY
+689 APAGYVGY
-697 EEGGQLTEAVRR
+697 DDGGLLTDAVR
-709 KPYSVVLFD
+709 KSPDCVLLLD

-724 PDVFNILL
+724 SDIFNILL
-732 QVLDDGRL
+732 QVMDYGVL
-740 TDNKGRTV
+740 TDSKGRKAH
-748 NFKNTIIIMTSN
+748 FKNVILIMTSN
-760 MGSQLIQQK
+760 AGAQYASQASMGFASTATAGSAMLKQVKHTFKPEFINRLNEIVVFNDMDEQMAKLILDKKLRELNAKLAAKSVSIALTDEAHQHLLKSGYSKEYGAREMDRVIQQQLK
-769 FEAIARKSAD
+769 TMLM
-779 ERERIIDETK
+779 REILFGK
-789 GEVLEMLKKTIRPEF
+789 LKKGGE
-804 LNRIDDII
+804 
-812 MFEPLTQ
+812 
-819 PQIEQIVRLQ
+819 
-829 VNGIERLLKD
+829 
-839 QDVHIEVS
+839 
-847 DAAVKL
+847 A
-853 VAKAGFDPEFGA
+853 
-865 RPVKRALQ
+865 
-873 RLLLNDLSKA
+873 
-883 LLAGTVDKTRPIRVD
+883 TVDLQNGTLTIKQ
-898 VDGDALRFSNAD
+898 S

>member
-14 KAMKFAS
+14 KAMKYAS

-43 LPQMQDLMWS
+43 LPQMQGLMWS
-53 CNEAFDIDDFLDELD
+53 CNEAFDLDDFLDELD

-144 IMTGTEIHFHEHS
+144 IMTGTEIHFHERS

-186 LFGDEDDYSSP
+186 LFGDEDDFSSP

-205 KYVTCINEHLK
+205 KYVTCINEHLAE
-216 DKNPLIGRE
+216 KNPLIGRE

-241 NPLHIGEPGVG
+241 NPLHVGEPGVG

-428 DKAIDLMDEAAAK
+428 DKAIDIIDEAGAQAE
-441 LRMERDS
+441 MEGKKYKKIGKK
-448 QPEELDEITRR
+448 Q
-459 LRQLE
+459 
-464 IEREAIK
+464 
-471 REGDEAKLDALNK
+471 
-484 EIAELQER
+484 IA
-492 EKNFRAKWE
+492 
-501 GEKEVLAKIQQDKQQ
+501 EVLAK
-516 MEQLKF
+516 
-522 EAERAER
+522 
-529 EGDYG
+529 
-534 RVAEIRYGK
+534 VAK
-543 LQQLQHDIDA
+543 IDA
-553 QQEQLRSRQGAEA
+553 LAIKQDDNKNLASLESR
-566 MVKEEVTPDD
+566 MK
-576 IADVVARWTGIP
+576 DVIY
-588 VTRMLQSEREKLLH
+588 
-602 LEDELHR
+602 
-609 RVVGQDE
+609 GQDR
-616 AIQAVADAVRRS
+616 AIQTVVEAVQLS
-628 RAGLQDPKRPIGSF
+628 KAGLTDENKPLASLLFVGP
-642 IFLGTTGVG
+642 TGVG
-651 KTELA
+651 KTEVAKMLA
-656 KALAD
+656 QELGVKLVR
-661 YLFNDE
+661 F
-667 NMMTRIDMSEYQE
+667 DMSEYVE
-680 KFSVSRLVG
+680 KHTVAKLIG
-689 APPGYVGY
+689 APAGYVGY
-697 EEGGQLTEAVRR
+697 DDGGLLTDAVR
-709 KPYSVVLFD
+709 KSPDCVLLLD

-724 PDVFNILL
+724 SDIFNILL
-732 QVLDDGRL
+732 QVMDYGVL
-740 TDNKGRTV
+740 TDSKGRKAH
-748 NFKNTIIIMTSN
+748 FKNVILIMTSN
-760 MGSQLIQQK
+760 AGAQYASQASVGFASTATAGSAMLKQVKHTFKPEFINRLNEIVVFNDMDEQMAKLILGKKLRELNAKLAAKSVSIALTDEAHQHLLKSGYSKEYGAREMDRVIQQQLK
-769 FEAIARKSAD
+769 TMLM
-779 ERERIIDETK
+779 REILFGK
-789 GEVLEMLKKTIRPEF
+789 LKKGGE
-804 LNRIDDII
+804 
-812 MFEPLTQ
+812 
-819 PQIEQIVRLQ
+819 
-829 VNGIERLLKD
+829 
-839 QDVHIEVS
+839 
-847 DAAVKL
+847 A
-853 VAKAGFDPEFGA
+853 
-865 RPVKRALQ
+865 
-873 RLLLNDLSKA
+873 
-883 LLAGTVDKTRPIRVD
+883 TVDLQNGTLTIKQ
-898 VDGDALRFSNAD
+898 S

>member
-53 CNEAFDIDDFLDELD
+53 CNEAFDLDDFLDELD

-265 EGKVPDRLKGCNI
+265 EGKVPDRLKGCKI

-428 DKAIDLMDEAAAK
+428 DKAIDIIDEAGAQAE
-441 LRMERDS
+441 MEGKKYKKIGKK
-448 QPEELDEITRR
+448 Q
-459 LRQLE
+459 
-464 IEREAIK
+464 
-471 REGDEAKLDALNK
+471 
-484 EIAELQER
+484 IA
-492 EKNFRAKWE
+492 
-501 GEKEVLAKIQQDKQQ
+501 EVLAK
-516 MEQLKF
+516 
-522 EAERAER
+522 
-529 EGDYG
+529 
-534 RVAEIRYGK
+534 VAK
-543 LQQLQHDIDA
+543 IDA
-553 QQEQLRSRQGAEA
+553 LAIKQDDNKNLASLESR
-566 MVKEEVTPDD
+566 MK
-576 IADVVARWTGIP
+576 DVIY
-588 VTRMLQSEREKLLH
+588 
-602 LEDELHR
+602 
-609 RVVGQDE
+609 GQDR
-616 AIQAVADAVRRS
+616 AIQTVVEAVQLS
-628 RAGLQDPKRPIGSF
+628 KAGLTDENKPLASLLFVGP
-642 IFLGTTGVG
+642 TGVG
-651 KTELA
+651 KTEVAKMLA
-656 KALAD
+656 QELGVKLVR
-661 YLFNDE
+661 F
-667 NMMTRIDMSEYQE
+667 DMSEYVE
-680 KFSVSRLVG
+680 KHTVAKLIG
-689 APPGYVGY
+689 APAGYVGY
-697 EEGGQLTEAVRR
+697 DDGGLLTDAVR
-709 KPYSVVLFD
+709 KSPDCVLLLD

-724 PDVFNILL
+724 SDIFNILL
-732 QVLDDGRL
+732 QVMDYGVL
-740 TDNKGRTV
+740 TDSKGRKAH
-748 NFKNTIIIMTSN
+748 FKNVILIMTSN
-760 MGSQLIQQK
+760 AGAQYASQASVGFASTATAGSAMLKQVKHTFKPEFINRLNEIVVFNDMDEQMAKLILGKKLRELNAKLAAKSVSITLTDEAHQHLLKSGYSKEYGAREMDRVIQQQLK
-769 FEAIARKSAD
+769 TMLM
-779 ERERIIDETK
+779 REILFGK
-789 GEVLEMLKKTIRPEF
+789 LKKGGE
-804 LNRIDDII
+804 
-812 MFEPLTQ
+812 
-819 PQIEQIVRLQ
+819 
-829 VNGIERLLKD
+829 
-839 QDVHIEVS
+839 
-847 DAAVKL
+847 A
-853 VAKAGFDPEFGA
+853 
-865 RPVKRALQ
+865 
-873 RLLLNDLSKA
+873 
-883 LLAGTVDKTRPIRVD
+883 TVDLQNGTLTIKQ
-898 VDGDALRFSNAD
+898 S

>member
-53 CNEAFDIDDFLDELD
+53 CNEAFDLDNFLDELD

-144 IMTGTEIHFHEHS
+144 IMTATEIHFHERS
-157 TGVEEDDDQ
+157 TGVEEEDDQ

-186 LFGDEDDYSSP
+186 LFGDEDDFSSP

-205 KYVTCINEHLK
+205 KYVTCINEHLAE
-216 DKNPLIGRE
+216 KNPLIGRE
-225 KELDRTI
+225 RELDRTI

-428 DKAIDLMDEAAAK
+428 DKAIDIIDEAGAQAE
-441 LRMERDS
+441 MEGKKYKKIGKK
-448 QPEELDEITRR
+448 Q
-459 LRQLE
+459 
-464 IEREAIK
+464 
-471 REGDEAKLDALNK
+471 
-484 EIAELQER
+484 IA
-492 EKNFRAKWE
+492 
-501 GEKEVLAKIQQDKQQ
+501 EVLAK
-516 MEQLKF
+516 
-522 EAERAER
+522 
-529 EGDYG
+529 
-534 RVAEIRYGK
+534 VAK
-543 LQQLQHDIDA
+543 IDA
-553 QQEQLRSRQGAEA
+553 LAIKQDDNKNLASLESR
-566 MVKEEVTPDD
+566 MK
-576 IADVVARWTGIP
+576 DVIY
-588 VTRMLQSEREKLLH
+588 
-602 LEDELHR
+602 
-609 RVVGQDE
+609 GQDR
-616 AIQAVADAVRRS
+616 AIQTVVEAVQLS
-628 RAGLQDPKRPIGSF
+628 KAGLTDENKPLASLLFVGP
-642 IFLGTTGVG
+642 TGVG
-651 KTELA
+651 KTEVAKMLA
-656 KALAD
+656 QELGVKLVR
-661 YLFNDE
+661 F
-667 NMMTRIDMSEYQE
+667 DMSEYVE
-680 KFSVSRLVG
+680 KHTVAKLIG
-689 APPGYVGY
+689 APAGYVGY
-697 EEGGQLTEAVRR
+697 DDGGLLTDAVR
-709 KPYSVVLFD
+709 KSPDCVLLLD

-724 PDVFNILL
+724 SDIFNILL
-732 QVLDDGRL
+732 QVMDYGVL
-740 TDNKGRTV
+740 TDSKGRKAH
-748 NFKNTIIIMTSN
+748 FKNVILIMTSN
-760 MGSQLIQQK
+760 AGAQYASQASVGFASTASAGSAMLKQVKHTFKPEFINRLNEIVVFNDMDEQMAKLILGKKLRELNAKLAAKSVSIALTDEAHQHLLKSGYSKEYGAREMDRVIQQQLK
-769 FEAIARKSAD
+769 TMLM
-779 ERERIIDETK
+779 REILFGK
-789 GEVLEMLKKTIRPEF
+789 LKKGGE
-804 LNRIDDII
+804 
-812 MFEPLTQ
+812 
-819 PQIEQIVRLQ
+819 
-829 VNGIERLLKD
+829 
-839 QDVHIEVS
+839 
-847 DAAVKL
+847 A
-853 VAKAGFDPEFGA
+853 
-865 RPVKRALQ
+865 
-873 RLLLNDLSKA
+873 
-883 LLAGTVDKTRPIRVD
+883 TVDLQNGTLTIKQ
-898 VDGDALRFSNAD
+898 S

>member
-53 CNEAFDIDDFLDELD
+53 CNEAFDLDDFLDELD

-144 IMTGTEIHFHEHS
+144 IMTATEIHFHERS

-186 LFGDEDDYSSP
+186 LFGDEDDFSSP

-205 KYVTCINEHLK
+205 KYVTCINEHLAE
-216 DKNPLIGRE
+216 KNPLIGRE
-225 KELDRTI
+225 RELDRTI

-428 DKAIDLMDEAAAK
+428 DKAIDIIDEAGAQAE
-441 LRMERDS
+441 MEGKKYKKIGKK
-448 QPEELDEITRR
+448 Q
-459 LRQLE
+459 
-464 IEREAIK
+464 
-471 REGDEAKLDALNK
+471 
-484 EIAELQER
+484 IA
-492 EKNFRAKWE
+492 
-501 GEKEVLAKIQQDKQQ
+501 EVLAK
-516 MEQLKF
+516 
-522 EAERAER
+522 
-529 EGDYG
+529 
-534 RVAEIRYGK
+534 VAK
-543 LQQLQHDIDA
+543 IDA
-553 QQEQLRSRQGAEA
+553 LAIKQDDNKNLASLESR
-566 MVKEEVTPDD
+566 MK
-576 IADVVARWTGIP
+576 DVIY
-588 VTRMLQSEREKLLH
+588 
-602 LEDELHR
+602 
-609 RVVGQDE
+609 GQDR
-616 AIQAVADAVRRS
+616 AIQTVVEAVQLS
-628 RAGLQDPKRPIGSF
+628 KAGLTDENKPLASLLFVGP
-642 IFLGTTGVG
+642 TGVG
-651 KTELA
+651 KTEVAKMLA
-656 KALAD
+656 QELGVKLVR
-661 YLFNDE
+661 F
-667 NMMTRIDMSEYQE
+667 DMSEYVE
-680 KFSVSRLVG
+680 KHTVAKLIG
-689 APPGYVGY
+689 APAGYVGY
-697 EEGGQLTEAVRR
+697 DDGGLLTDAVR
-709 KPYSVVLFD
+709 KSPDCVLLLD

-724 PDVFNILL
+724 SDIFNILL
-732 QVLDDGRL
+732 QVMDYGVL
-740 TDNKGRTV
+740 TDSKGRKAH
-748 NFKNTIIIMTSN
+748 FKNVILIMTSN
-760 MGSQLIQQK
+760 AGAQYASQASVGFASTATAGSAMLKQVKHTFKPEFINRLNEIVVFNDMDEQMAKLILGKKLRELNAKLAAKSVSITLTDEAHQHLLKSGYSKEYGAREMDRVIQQQLK
-769 FEAIARKSAD
+769 TMLM
-779 ERERIIDETK
+779 REFLFGK
-789 GEVLEMLKKTIRPEF
+789 LKKGGEATV
-804 LNRIDDII
+804 D
-812 MFEPLTQ
+812 
-819 PQIEQIVRLQ
+819 LQ
-829 VNGIERLLKD
+829 NGILTIK
-839 QDVHIEVS
+839 QS
-847 DAAVKL
+847 
-853 VAKAGFDPEFGA
+853 
-865 RPVKRALQ
+865 
-873 RLLLNDLSKA
+873 
-883 LLAGTVDKTRPIRVD
+883 
-898 VDGDALRFSNAD
+898 

>member
-53 CNEAFDIDDFLDELD
+53 CNEAFDIDVFLDELD

-428 DKAIDLMDEAAAK
+428 DKAIDIIDEAGAQAE
-441 LRMERDS
+441 MEEKTHKKIGKK
-448 QPEELDEITRR
+448 Q
-459 LRQLE
+459 
-464 IEREAIK
+464 
-471 REGDEAKLDALNK
+471 
-484 EIAELQER
+484 IA
-492 EKNFRAKWE
+492 
-501 GEKEVLAKIQQDKQQ
+501 EVLAK
-516 MEQLKF
+516 
-522 EAERAER
+522 
-529 EGDYG
+529 
-534 RVAEIRYGK
+534 VAK
-543 LQQLQHDIDA
+543 IDA
-553 QQEQLRSRQGAEA
+553 LAIKQDDNKNLASLESR
-566 MVKEEVTPDD
+566 MK
-576 IADVVARWTGIP
+576 DVIY
-588 VTRMLQSEREKLLH
+588 
-602 LEDELHR
+602 
-609 RVVGQDE
+609 GQDR
-616 AIQAVADAVRRS
+616 AIQTVVEAVQLS
-628 RAGLQDPKRPIGSF
+628 KAGLTDENKPLASLLFVGP
-642 IFLGTTGVG
+642 TGVG
-651 KTELA
+651 KTEVAKMLA
-656 KALAD
+656 QELGVKLVR
-661 YLFNDE
+661 F
-667 NMMTRIDMSEYQE
+667 DMSEYVE
-680 KFSVSRLVG
+680 KHTVAKLIG
-689 APPGYVGY
+689 APAGYVGY
-697 EEGGQLTEAVRR
+697 DDGGLLTDAVR
-709 KPYSVVLFD
+709 KSPDCVLLLD

-724 PDVFNILL
+724 SDIFNILL
-732 QVLDDGRL
+732 QVMDYGVL
-740 TDNKGRTV
+740 TDSKGRKAH
-748 NFKNTIIIMTSN
+748 FKNVILIMTSN
-760 MGSQLIQQK
+760 AGAQYASQASVGFASTASAGSAMLKQVKHTFKPEFINRLNEIVVFNDMDEQMAKLILGKKLRELNAKLAAKSVSITLTDEAHQHLLKSGYSKEYGAREMDRVIQQQLK
-769 FEAIARKSAD
+769 TMLM
-779 ERERIIDETK
+779 REILFGK
-789 GEVLEMLKKTIRPEF
+789 LKKGGE
-804 LNRIDDII
+804 
-812 MFEPLTQ
+812 
-819 PQIEQIVRLQ
+819 
-829 VNGIERLLKD
+829 
-839 QDVHIEVS
+839 
-847 DAAVKL
+847 A
-853 VAKAGFDPEFGA
+853 
-865 RPVKRALQ
+865 
-873 RLLLNDLSKA
+873 
-883 LLAGTVDKTRPIRVD
+883 TVDLQNGTLTIKQ
-898 VDGDALRFSNAD
+898 S

>member
-53 CNEAFDIDDFLDELD
+53 CNEAFDLDDFLDELD

-144 IMTGTEIHFHEHS
+144 IMTATEIHFHERS

-186 LFGDEDDYSSP
+186 LFGDEDDFSSP

-205 KYVTCINEHLK
+205 KYVTCINEHLAE
-216 DKNPLIGRE
+216 KNPLIGRE
-225 KELDRTI
+225 RELDRTI

-265 EGKVPDRLKGCNI
+265 EGNVPDRLKGCNI

-428 DKAIDLMDEAAAK
+428 DKAIDIIDEAGAQAE
-441 LRMERDS
+441 MEGKKYKKIGKK
-448 QPEELDEITRR
+448 Q
-459 LRQLE
+459 
-464 IEREAIK
+464 
-471 REGDEAKLDALNK
+471 
-484 EIAELQER
+484 IA
-492 EKNFRAKWE
+492 
-501 GEKEVLAKIQQDKQQ
+501 EVLAK
-516 MEQLKF
+516 
-522 EAERAER
+522 
-529 EGDYG
+529 
-534 RVAEIRYGK
+534 VAK
-543 LQQLQHDIDA
+543 IDA
-553 QQEQLRSRQGAEA
+553 LAIKQDDNKNLASLESR
-566 MVKEEVTPDD
+566 MK
-576 IADVVARWTGIP
+576 DVIY
-588 VTRMLQSEREKLLH
+588 
-602 LEDELHR
+602 
-609 RVVGQDE
+609 GQDR
-616 AIQAVADAVRRS
+616 AIQTVVEAVQLS
-628 RAGLQDPKRPIGSF
+628 KAGLTDENKPLASLLFVGP
-642 IFLGTTGVG
+642 TGVG
-651 KTELA
+651 KTEVAKMLA
-656 KALAD
+656 QELGVKLVR
-661 YLFNDE
+661 F
-667 NMMTRIDMSEYQE
+667 DMSEYVE
-680 KFSVSRLVG
+680 KHTVAKLIG
-689 APPGYVGY
+689 APAGYVGY
-697 EEGGQLTEAVRR
+697 DDGGLLTDAVR
-709 KPYSVVLFD
+709 KSPDCVLLLD

-724 PDVFNILL
+724 SDIFNILL
-732 QVLDDGRL
+732 QVMDYGVL
-740 TDNKGRTV
+740 TDSKGRKAH
-748 NFKNTIIIMTSN
+748 FKNVILIMTSN
-760 MGSQLIQQK
+760 AGAQYASQASVGFASTATAGNAMLKQVKHTFKPEFINRLNEIVVFNDMDEQMAKLILGKKLRELNAKLAAKSVSITLTDEAHQHLLKSGYSKEYGAREMDRVIQQQLK
-769 FEAIARKSAD
+769 TMLM
-779 ERERIIDETK
+779 REILFGK
-789 GEVLEMLKKTIRPEF
+789 LKKGGE
-804 LNRIDDII
+804 
-812 MFEPLTQ
+812 
-819 PQIEQIVRLQ
+819 
-829 VNGIERLLKD
+829 
-839 QDVHIEVS
+839 
-847 DAAVKL
+847 A
-853 VAKAGFDPEFGA
+853 
-865 RPVKRALQ
+865 
-873 RLLLNDLSKA
+873 
-883 LLAGTVDKTRPIRVD
+883 TVDLQNGTLTIKQ
-898 VDGDALRFSNAD
+898 S

>member
-14 KAMKFAS
+14 KAMKYAS

-53 CNEAFDIDDFLDELD
+53 CNEAFDLDDFLDELD

-144 IMTGTEIHFHEHS
+144 IMTATEIHFHERS

-186 LFGDEDDYSSP
+186 LFGDEDDFSSP

-205 KYVTCINEHLK
+205 KYVTCINEHLAE
-216 DKNPLIGRE
+216 KNPLIGRE

-428 DKAIDLMDEAAAK
+428 DKAIDIIDEAGAQAE
-441 LRMERDS
+441 MEGKKYKKIGKK
-448 QPEELDEITRR
+448 Q
-459 LRQLE
+459 
-464 IEREAIK
+464 
-471 REGDEAKLDALNK
+471 
-484 EIAELQER
+484 IA
-492 EKNFRAKWE
+492 
-501 GEKEVLAKIQQDKQQ
+501 EVLAK
-516 MEQLKF
+516 
-522 EAERAER
+522 
-529 EGDYG
+529 
-534 RVAEIRYGK
+534 VAK
-543 LQQLQHDIDA
+543 IDA
-553 QQEQLRSRQGAEA
+553 LAIKQDDNKNLASLESR
-566 MVKEEVTPDD
+566 MK
-576 IADVVARWTGIP
+576 DVIY
-588 VTRMLQSEREKLLH
+588 
-602 LEDELHR
+602 
-609 RVVGQDE
+609 GQDR
-616 AIQAVADAVRRS
+616 AIQTVVEAVQLS
-628 RAGLQDPKRPIGSF
+628 KAGLTDENKPLASLLFVGP
-642 IFLGTTGVG
+642 TGVG
-651 KTELA
+651 KTEVAKMLA
-656 KALAD
+656 QELGVKLVR
-661 YLFNDE
+661 F
-667 NMMTRIDMSEYQE
+667 DMSEYVE
-680 KFSVSRLVG
+680 KHTVAKLIG
-689 APPGYVGY
+689 APAGYVGY
-697 EEGGQLTEAVRR
+697 DDGGLLTDAVH
-709 KPYSVVLFD
+709 KSPDCVLLLD

-724 PDVFNILL
+724 SDIFNILL
-732 QVLDDGRL
+732 QVMDYGVL
-740 TDNKGRTV
+740 TDSKGRKAH
-748 NFKNTIIIMTSN
+748 FKNVILIMTSN
-760 MGSQLIQQK
+760 AGAQYASQASVGFASTASAGSAMLKQVKHTFKPEFINRLNEIVVFNDMDEQMAKLILGKKLRELNAKLAAKSVSIALTDEAHQHLLKSGYSKEYGAREMDRVIQQQLK
-769 FEAIARKSAD
+769 TMLM
-779 ERERIIDETK
+779 REILFGK
-789 GEVLEMLKKTIRPEF
+789 LKKGGE
-804 LNRIDDII
+804 
-812 MFEPLTQ
+812 
-819 PQIEQIVRLQ
+819 
-829 VNGIERLLKD
+829 
-839 QDVHIEVS
+839 
-847 DAAVKL
+847 A
-853 VAKAGFDPEFGA
+853 
-865 RPVKRALQ
+865 
-873 RLLLNDLSKA
+873 
-883 LLAGTVDKTRPIRVD
+883 TVDLQNGTLTIKQ
-898 VDGDALRFSNAD
+898 S

>member
-53 CNEAFDIDDFLDELD
+53 CNEAFDLDDFLDELD

-144 IMTGTEIHFHEHS
+144 IMTATEIHFHERS

-186 LFGDEDDYSSP
+186 LFGDEDDFSSP

-205 KYVTCINEHLK
+205 KYVTCINEHLAE
-216 DKNPLIGRE
+216 KNPLIGRE

-428 DKAIDLMDEAAAK
+428 DKAIDIIDEAGAQAE
-441 LRMERDS
+441 MEGKKYKKIGKK
-448 QPEELDEITRR
+448 Q
-459 LRQLE
+459 
-464 IEREAIK
+464 
-471 REGDEAKLDALNK
+471 
-484 EIAELQER
+484 IA
-492 EKNFRAKWE
+492 
-501 GEKEVLAKIQQDKQQ
+501 EVLAK
-516 MEQLKF
+516 
-522 EAERAER
+522 
-529 EGDYG
+529 
-534 RVAEIRYGK
+534 VAK
-543 LQQLQHDIDA
+543 IDA
-553 QQEQLRSRQGAEA
+553 LAIKQDDNKNLASLESR
-566 MVKEEVTPDD
+566 MK
-576 IADVVARWTGIP
+576 DVIY
-588 VTRMLQSEREKLLH
+588 
-602 LEDELHR
+602 
-609 RVVGQDE
+609 GQDR
-616 AIQAVADAVRRS
+616 AIQTVVEAVQLAK
-628 RAGLQDPKRPIGSF
+628 AGLNDENKPLASLLFVGP
-642 IFLGTTGVG
+642 TGVG
-651 KTELA
+651 KTEVAKMLA
-656 KALAD
+656 QELGVKLVR
-661 YLFNDE
+661 F
-667 NMMTRIDMSEYQE
+667 DMSEYVE
-680 KFSVSRLVG
+680 KHTVAKLIG
-689 APPGYVGY
+689 APAGYVGY
-697 EEGGQLTEAVRR
+697 DDGGLLTDAVR
-709 KPYSVVLFD
+709 KSPDCVLLLD

-724 PDVFNILL
+724 SDIFNILL
-732 QVLDDGRL
+732 QVMDYGVL
-740 TDNKGRTV
+740 TDSKGRKAH
-748 NFKNTIIIMTSN
+748 FKNVILIMTSN
-760 MGSQLIQQK
+760 AGAQYASQASMGFASTATAGSAMLKQVKHTFKPEFINRLNEIVVFNDMDEQMAKLILGKKLRELNAKLAAKSVSITLTDEAHQHLLKSGYSKEYGAREMDRVIQQQLK
-769 FEAIARKSAD
+769 TMLM
-779 ERERIIDETK
+779 REILFGK
-789 GEVLEMLKKTIRPEF
+789 LKKGGE
-804 LNRIDDII
+804 
-812 MFEPLTQ
+812 
-819 PQIEQIVRLQ
+819 
-829 VNGIERLLKD
+829 
-839 QDVHIEVS
+839 
-847 DAAVKL
+847 A
-853 VAKAGFDPEFGA
+853 
-865 RPVKRALQ
+865 
-873 RLLLNDLSKA
+873 
-883 LLAGTVDKTRPIRVD
+883 TVDLQNGTLTIKQ
-898 VDGDALRFSNAD
+898 S

>member
-53 CNEAFDIDDFLDELD
+53 CNEAFDLDDFLDELD

-144 IMTGTEIHFHEHS
+144 IMTGTEIHFHERS

-205 KYVTCINEHLK
+205 KYVTCINEHLAE
-216 DKNPLIGRE
+216 KNPLIGRE
-225 KELDRTI
+225 RELDRTI

-299 LKQIMEGVTSEAHC
+299 LKQIMEGVTSVSHC

-428 DKAIDLMDEAAAK
+428 DKAIDIIDEAGAQAE
-441 LRMERDS
+441 MEGKKYKKIGKK
-448 QPEELDEITRR
+448 Q
-459 LRQLE
+459 
-464 IEREAIK
+464 
-471 REGDEAKLDALNK
+471 
-484 EIAELQER
+484 IA
-492 EKNFRAKWE
+492 
-501 GEKEVLAKIQQDKQQ
+501 EVLAK
-516 MEQLKF
+516 
-522 EAERAER
+522 
-529 EGDYG
+529 
-534 RVAEIRYGK
+534 VAK
-543 LQQLQHDIDA
+543 IDA
-553 QQEQLRSRQGAEA
+553 LAIKQDDNKNLASLESR
-566 MVKEEVTPDD
+566 MKSV
-576 IADVVARWTGIP
+576 IY
-588 VTRMLQSEREKLLH
+588 
-602 LEDELHR
+602 
-609 RVVGQDE
+609 GQDR
-616 AIQAVADAVRRS
+616 AIQTVVEAVQLS
-628 RAGLQDPKRPIGSF
+628 KAGLTDENKPLASLLFVGP
-642 IFLGTTGVG
+642 TGVG
-651 KTELA
+651 KTEVAKMLA
-656 KALAD
+656 QELGVKLVR
-661 YLFNDE
+661 F
-667 NMMTRIDMSEYQE
+667 DMSEYVE
-680 KFSVSRLVG
+680 KHTVAKLIG
-689 APPGYVGY
+689 APAGYVGY
-697 EEGGQLTEAVRR
+697 DDGGLLTDAVR
-709 KPYSVVLFD
+709 KSPDCVLLLD

-724 PDVFNILL
+724 SDIFNILL
-732 QVLDDGRL
+732 QVMDYGVL
-740 TDNKGRTV
+740 TDSKGRKAH
-748 NFKNTIIIMTSN
+748 FKNVILIMTSN
-760 MGSQLIQQK
+760 AGAQYASQASVGFASTATAGSAMLKQVKHTFKPEFINRLNEIVVFNDMDEQMAKLILGKKLRELNAKLAAKSVSIALTDEAHQHLLKSGYSKEYGAREMDRVIQQQLK
-769 FEAIARKSAD
+769 TMLM
-779 ERERIIDETK
+779 REILFGK
-789 GEVLEMLKKTIRPEF
+789 LKKGGE
-804 LNRIDDII
+804 
-812 MFEPLTQ
+812 
-819 PQIEQIVRLQ
+819 
-829 VNGIERLLKD
+829 
-839 QDVHIEVS
+839 
-847 DAAVKL
+847 A
-853 VAKAGFDPEFGA
+853 
-865 RPVKRALQ
+865 
-873 RLLLNDLSKA
+873 
-883 LLAGTVDKTRPIRVD
+883 TVDLQNGTLTIKQ
-898 VDGDALRFSNAD
+898 S

>member
-14 KAMKFAS
+14 KAMKYAS

-53 CNEAFDIDDFLDELD
+53 CNEAFDLDDFLDELD

-144 IMTGTEIHFHEHS
+144 IMTATEIHFHERS

-166 YSNGEGD
+166 YSNGVGD

-186 LFGDEDDYSSP
+186 SFGDDDDFSSP

-205 KYVTCINEHLK
+205 KYVTCINEHLAE
-216 DKNPLIGRE
+216 KNPLIGRE
-225 KELDRTI
+225 RELDRTI

-358 EYNKNFTRSVGMIRR
+358 EYNKSFTRSVGMIRR

-402 HVKYDAAAIEY
+402 HVKYDDAAIEY

-428 DKAIDLMDEAAAK
+428 DKAIDIIDEAGAQAE
-441 LRMERDS
+441 MEGKKYKKIGKK
-448 QPEELDEITRR
+448 Q
-459 LRQLE
+459 
-464 IEREAIK
+464 
-471 REGDEAKLDALNK
+471 
-484 EIAELQER
+484 IA
-492 EKNFRAKWE
+492 
-501 GEKEVLAKIQQDKQQ
+501 EVLAK
-516 MEQLKF
+516 
-522 EAERAER
+522 
-529 EGDYG
+529 
-534 RVAEIRYGK
+534 VAK
-543 LQQLQHDIDA
+543 IDA
-553 QQEQLRSRQGAEA
+553 LAIKQDDNKNLASLESR
-566 MVKEEVTPDD
+566 MK
-576 IADVVARWTGIP
+576 DVIY
-588 VTRMLQSEREKLLH
+588 
-602 LEDELHR
+602 
-609 RVVGQDE
+609 GQDR
-616 AIQAVADAVRRS
+616 AIQTVVEAVQLS
-628 RAGLQDPKRPIGSF
+628 KAGLTDENKPLASLLFVGP
-642 IFLGTTGVG
+642 TGVG
-651 KTELA
+651 KTEVAKMLA
-656 KALAD
+656 QELGVKLVR
-661 YLFNDE
+661 F
-667 NMMTRIDMSEYQE
+667 DMSEYVE
-680 KFSVSRLVG
+680 KHTVAKLIG
-689 APPGYVGY
+689 APAGYVGY
-697 EEGGQLTEAVRR
+697 DDGGLLTDAVR
-709 KPYSVVLFD
+709 KSPDCVLLLD

-724 PDVFNILL
+724 SDIFNILL
-732 QVLDDGRL
+732 QVMDYGVL
-740 TDNKGRTV
+740 TDSKGRKAH
-748 NFKNTIIIMTSN
+748 FKNVILIMTSN
-760 MGSQLIQQK
+760 AGAQYASQASVGFASTATAGS
-769 FEAIARKSAD
+769 A
-779 ERERIIDETK
+779 
-789 GEVLEMLKKTIRPEF
+789 MLKQVKHTFKPEF
-804 LNRIDDII
+804 INRLNEIVVFNDMDEQMAKLILGKKLRELNAKLAAKSVSIT
-812 MFEPLTQ
+812 LTDEAHQ
-819 PQIEQIVRLQ
+819 H
-829 VNGIERLLKD
+829 LLKSGYSK
-839 QDVHIEVS
+839 EY
-847 DAAVKL
+847 
-853 VAKAGFDPEFGA
+853 GA
-865 RPVKRALQ
+865 REMDRVIPQQLKTMLMRDILFNKQKKGGEA
-873 RLLLNDLSKA
+873 
-883 LLAGTVDKTRPIRVD
+883 TVDLQNGTLTIKQ
-898 VDGDALRFSNAD
+898 S

>member
-53 CNEAFDIDDFLDELD
+53 CNEAFDLDDFLDELD

-144 IMTGTEIHFHEHS
+144 IKTATEIHFHERS

-197 SHKNDKWK
+197 SRKNDKWK
-205 KYVTCINEHLK
+205 KYVTCINEHLAE
-216 DKNPLIGRE
+216 KNPLIGRE
-225 KELDRTI
+225 RELDRTI

-428 DKAIDLMDEAAAK
+428 DKAIDIIDEAGAQAE
-441 LRMERDS
+441 MEGKKYKKIGKK
-448 QPEELDEITRR
+448 Q
-459 LRQLE
+459 
-464 IEREAIK
+464 
-471 REGDEAKLDALNK
+471 
-484 EIAELQER
+484 IA
-492 EKNFRAKWE
+492 
-501 GEKEVLAKIQQDKQQ
+501 EVLAK
-516 MEQLKF
+516 
-522 EAERAER
+522 
-529 EGDYG
+529 
-534 RVAEIRYGK
+534 VAK
-543 LQQLQHDIDA
+543 IDA
-553 QQEQLRSRQGAEA
+553 LAIKQDDNKNLASLESR
-566 MVKEEVTPDD
+566 MK
-576 IADVVARWTGIP
+576 DVIY
-588 VTRMLQSEREKLLH
+588 
-602 LEDELHR
+602 
-609 RVVGQDE
+609 GQDR
-616 AIQAVADAVRRS
+616 AIQTVVEAVQLS
-628 RAGLQDPKRPIGSF
+628 KAGLTDENKPLASLLFVGP
-642 IFLGTTGVG
+642 TGVG
-651 KTELA
+651 KTEVAKMLA
-656 KALAD
+656 QELGVKLVR
-661 YLFNDE
+661 F
-667 NMMTRIDMSEYQE
+667 DMSEYVE
-680 KFSVSRLVG
+680 KHTVAKLIG
-689 APPGYVGY
+689 APAGYVGY
-697 EEGGQLTEAVRR
+697 DDGGLLTDAVR
-709 KPYSVVLFD
+709 KSPDCVLLLD

-724 PDVFNILL
+724 SDIFNILL
-732 QVLDDGRL
+732 QVMDYGVL
-740 TDNKGRTV
+740 TDSKGRKAH
-748 NFKNTIIIMTSN
+748 FKNVILIMTSN
-760 MGSQLIQQK
+760 AGAQYASQASVGFASTASAGSAMLKQVKHTFKPEFINRLNEIVVFNDMDEQMAKLILGKKLRELNAKLAAKSVSITLTDEAHQHLLKSGYSKEYGAREMDRVIQQQLK
-769 FEAIARKSAD
+769 TMLM
-779 ERERIIDETK
+779 REILFGK
-789 GEVLEMLKKTIRPEF
+789 LKKGGE
-804 LNRIDDII
+804 
-812 MFEPLTQ
+812 
-819 PQIEQIVRLQ
+819 
-829 VNGIERLLKD
+829 
-839 QDVHIEVS
+839 
-847 DAAVKL
+847 A
-853 VAKAGFDPEFGA
+853 
-865 RPVKRALQ
+865 
-873 RLLLNDLSKA
+873 
-883 LLAGTVDKTRPIRVD
+883 TVDLQNGTLTIKQ
-898 VDGDALRFSNAD
+898 S

>member
-299 LKQIMEGVTSEAHC
+299 LKQIMEGVTNEAHC

-428 DKAIDLMDEAAAK
+428 DKAIDIIDEAGAQAE
-441 LRMERDS
+441 MEGKKYKKIGKK
-448 QPEELDEITRR
+448 Q
-459 LRQLE
+459 
-464 IEREAIK
+464 
-471 REGDEAKLDALNK
+471 
-484 EIAELQER
+484 IA
-492 EKNFRAKWE
+492 
-501 GEKEVLAKIQQDKQQ
+501 EVLAK
-516 MEQLKF
+516 
-522 EAERAER
+522 
-529 EGDYG
+529 
-534 RVAEIRYGK
+534 VAK
-543 LQQLQHDIDA
+543 IDA
-553 QQEQLRSRQGAEA
+553 LAIKQDDNKNLASLESR
-566 MVKEEVTPDD
+566 MK
-576 IADVVARWTGIP
+576 DVIY
-588 VTRMLQSEREKLLH
+588 
-602 LEDELHR
+602 
-609 RVVGQDE
+609 GQDR
-616 AIQAVADAVRRS
+616 AIQTVVEAVQLS
-628 RAGLQDPKRPIGSF
+628 KAGLTDENKPLASLLFVGP
-642 IFLGTTGVG
+642 TGVG
-651 KTELA
+651 KTEVAKMLA
-656 KALAD
+656 QELGVKLVR
-661 YLFNDE
+661 F
-667 NMMTRIDMSEYQE
+667 DMSEYVE
-680 KFSVSRLVG
+680 KHTVAKLIG
-689 APPGYVGY
+689 APAGYVGY
-697 EEGGQLTEAVRR
+697 DDGGLLTDAVR
-709 KPYSVVLFD
+709 KSPDCVLLLD

-724 PDVFNILL
+724 SDIFNILL
-732 QVLDDGRL
+732 QVMDYGVL
-740 TDNKGRTV
+740 TDSKGRKAH
-748 NFKNTIIIMTSN
+748 FKNVILIMTSN
-760 MGSQLIQQK
+760 AGAQYASQASVGFASTATAGSAMLKQVKHTFKPEFINRLNEIVVFNDMDEQMAKLILGKKLRELNAKLAAKSVSITLTDEAHQHLLKSGYSKEYGAREMDRVIQQQLK
-769 FEAIARKSAD
+769 TMLM
-779 ERERIIDETK
+779 REILFGK
-789 GEVLEMLKKTIRPEF
+789 LKKGGE
-804 LNRIDDII
+804 
-812 MFEPLTQ
+812 
-819 PQIEQIVRLQ
+819 
-829 VNGIERLLKD
+829 
-839 QDVHIEVS
+839 
-847 DAAVKL
+847 A
-853 VAKAGFDPEFGA
+853 
-865 RPVKRALQ
+865 
-873 RLLLNDLSKA
+873 
-883 LLAGTVDKTRPIRVD
+883 TVDLQNGTLTIKQ
-898 VDGDALRFSNAD
+898 S

>member
-53 CNEAFDIDDFLDELD
+53 CNEAFDLDDFLDELD

-144 IMTGTEIHFHEHS
+144 IMTATEIHFHERS

-186 LFGDEDDYSSP
+186 LFGDEDDFSSP

-205 KYVTCINEHLK
+205 KYVTCINEHLAE
-216 DKNPLIGRE
+216 KNPLIGRE
-225 KELDRTI
+225 RELDRTI

-428 DKAIDLMDEAAAK
+428 DKAIDIIDESGAQAE
-441 LRMERDS
+441 MEGKKYKKIGKK
-448 QPEELDEITRR
+448 Q
-459 LRQLE
+459 
-464 IEREAIK
+464 
-471 REGDEAKLDALNK
+471 
-484 EIAELQER
+484 IA
-492 EKNFRAKWE
+492 
-501 GEKEVLAKIQQDKQQ
+501 EVLAK
-516 MEQLKF
+516 
-522 EAERAER
+522 
-529 EGDYG
+529 
-534 RVAEIRYGK
+534 VAK
-543 LQQLQHDIDA
+543 IDA
-553 QQEQLRSRQGAEA
+553 LAIKQDDNKNLASLESR
-566 MVKEEVTPDD
+566 MK
-576 IADVVARWTGIP
+576 DVIY
-588 VTRMLQSEREKLLH
+588 
-602 LEDELHR
+602 
-609 RVVGQDE
+609 GQDR
-616 AIQAVADAVRRS
+616 AIQTVVEAVQLS
-628 RAGLQDPKRPIGSF
+628 KAGLTDENKPLASLLFVGP
-642 IFLGTTGVG
+642 TGVG
-651 KTELA
+651 KTEVAKMLA
-656 KALAD
+656 QELGVKLVR
-661 YLFNDE
+661 F
-667 NMMTRIDMSEYQE
+667 DMSEYVE
-680 KFSVSRLVG
+680 KHTVAKLIG
-689 APPGYVGY
+689 APAGYVGY
-697 EEGGQLTEAVRR
+697 DDGGLLTDAVR
-709 KPYSVVLFD
+709 KSPDCVLLLD

-724 PDVFNILL
+724 SDIFNILL
-732 QVLDDGRL
+732 QVMDYGVL
-740 TDNKGRTV
+740 TDSKGRKAH
-748 NFKNTIIIMTSN
+748 FKNVILIMTSN
-760 MGSQLIQQK
+760 AGAQYASQASMGFASTATAGSTMLKQVKHTFKPEFINRLNEIVVFNDMDEQMAQLILGKKLRELNAKLAAKSVSITLTDKAHQHLLKSGYSKEYGAREMDRVIQQQLK
-769 FEAIARKSAD
+769 TMLM
-779 ERERIIDETK
+779 REILFGK
-789 GEVLEMLKKTIRPEF
+789 LKKGGE
-804 LNRIDDII
+804 
-812 MFEPLTQ
+812 
-819 PQIEQIVRLQ
+819 
-829 VNGIERLLKD
+829 
-839 QDVHIEVS
+839 
-847 DAAVKL
+847 A
-853 VAKAGFDPEFGA
+853 
-865 RPVKRALQ
+865 
-873 RLLLNDLSKA
+873 
-883 LLAGTVDKTRPIRVD
+883 TVDLQNGTLTIKQ
-898 VDGDALRFSNAD
+898 S

>member
-53 CNEAFDIDDFLDELD
+53 CNEAFDLDNFLDELD

-144 IMTGTEIHFHEHS
+144 IMTATEIHFHERS

-186 LFGDEDDYSSP
+186 LFGDEDDFSSP

-205 KYVTCINEHLK
+205 KYVTCINEHLAE
-216 DKNPLIGRE
+216 KNPLIGRE

-428 DKAIDLMDEAAAK
+428 DKAIDIIDESGAQAE
-441 LRMERDS
+441 MEGKKYKKIGKK
-448 QPEELDEITRR
+448 Q
-459 LRQLE
+459 
-464 IEREAIK
+464 
-471 REGDEAKLDALNK
+471 
-484 EIAELQER
+484 IA
-492 EKNFRAKWE
+492 
-501 GEKEVLAKIQQDKQQ
+501 EVLAK
-516 MEQLKF
+516 
-522 EAERAER
+522 
-529 EGDYG
+529 
-534 RVAEIRYGK
+534 VAK
-543 LQQLQHDIDA
+543 IDA
-553 QQEQLRSRQGAEA
+553 LAIKQDDNKNLASLESR
-566 MVKEEVTPDD
+566 MK
-576 IADVVARWTGIP
+576 DVIY
-588 VTRMLQSEREKLLH
+588 
-602 LEDELHR
+602 
-609 RVVGQDE
+609 GQDR
-616 AIQAVADAVRRS
+616 AIQTVVEAVQLS
-628 RAGLQDPKRPIGSF
+628 KAGLTDENKPLASLLFVGP
-642 IFLGTTGVG
+642 TGVG
-651 KTELA
+651 KTEVAKMLA
-656 KALAD
+656 QELGVKLVR
-661 YLFNDE
+661 F
-667 NMMTRIDMSEYQE
+667 DMSEYVE
-680 KFSVSRLVG
+680 KHTVAKLIG
-689 APPGYVGY
+689 APAGYVGY
-697 EEGGQLTEAVRR
+697 DDGGLLTDAVR
-709 KPYSVVLFD
+709 KSPDCVLLLD

-724 PDVFNILL
+724 SDIFNILL
-732 QVLDDGRL
+732 QVMDYGVL
-740 TDNKGRTV
+740 TDSKGRKAH
-748 NFKNTIIIMTSN
+748 FKNVILIMTSN
-760 MGSQLIQQK
+760 AGAQYASQASVGFASTASAGSAMLKQVKHTFKPEFINRLNEIVVFNDMDEQMAKLILGKKLRELNAKLAAKSVSITLTDEAHQHLLKSGYSKEYGAREMDRVIQQQLK
-769 FEAIARKSAD
+769 TMLM
-779 ERERIIDETK
+779 REILFGK
-789 GEVLEMLKKTIRPEF
+789 LKKGGE
-804 LNRIDDII
+804 
-812 MFEPLTQ
+812 
-819 PQIEQIVRLQ
+819 
-829 VNGIERLLKD
+829 
-839 QDVHIEVS
+839 
-847 DAAVKL
+847 A
-853 VAKAGFDPEFGA
+853 
-865 RPVKRALQ
+865 
-873 RLLLNDLSKA
+873 
-883 LLAGTVDKTRPIRVD
+883 TVDLQNGTLTIKQ
-898 VDGDALRFSNAD
+898 S

>member
-53 CNEAFDIDDFLDELD
+53 CNEAFDLDDFLDELD

-144 IMTGTEIHFHEHS
+144 IMTATEIHFHERS

-197 SHKNDKWK
+197 SRKNDKWK
-205 KYVTCINEHLK
+205 KYVTCINEHLAE
-216 DKNPLIGRE
+216 KNPLIGRE
-225 KELDRTI
+225 RELDRTI

-402 HVKYDAAAIEY
+402 HVKYDDAAIEY

-428 DKAIDLMDEAAAK
+428 DKAIDIIDEAGAQAE
-441 LRMERDS
+441 MEGKKYKKIGKK
-448 QPEELDEITRR
+448 Q
-459 LRQLE
+459 
-464 IEREAIK
+464 
-471 REGDEAKLDALNK
+471 
-484 EIAELQER
+484 IA
-492 EKNFRAKWE
+492 
-501 GEKEVLAKIQQDKQQ
+501 EVLAK
-516 MEQLKF
+516 
-522 EAERAER
+522 
-529 EGDYG
+529 
-534 RVAEIRYGK
+534 VAK
-543 LQQLQHDIDA
+543 IDA
-553 QQEQLRSRQGAEA
+553 LAIKQDDNKNLASLESR
-566 MVKEEVTPDD
+566 MK
-576 IADVVARWTGIP
+576 DVIY
-588 VTRMLQSEREKLLH
+588 
-602 LEDELHR
+602 
-609 RVVGQDE
+609 GQDR
-616 AIQAVADAVRRS
+616 AIQTVVEAVQLS
-628 RAGLQDPKRPIGSF
+628 KAGLTDENKPLASLLFVGP
-642 IFLGTTGVG
+642 TGVG
-651 KTELA
+651 KTEVAKMLA
-656 KALAD
+656 QELGVKLVR
-661 YLFNDE
+661 F
-667 NMMTRIDMSEYQE
+667 DMSEYVE
-680 KFSVSRLVG
+680 KHTVAKLIG
-689 APPGYVGY
+689 APAGYVGY
-697 EEGGQLTEAVRR
+697 DDGGLLTDAVR
-709 KPYSVVLFD
+709 KSPDCVLLLD

-724 PDVFNILL
+724 SDIFNILL
-732 QVLDDGRL
+732 QVMDYGVL
-740 TDNKGRTV
+740 TDSKGRKAH
-748 NFKNTIIIMTSN
+748 FKNVILIMTSN
-760 MGSQLIQQK
+760 AGAQYASQASVGFASTATAGSAMLKQVKHTFKPEFINRLNEIVVFNDMDEQMAKLILGKKLRELNAKLAAKSVSITLTDEAHQHLLKSGYSKEYGARKMDRVIQQQLK
-769 FEAIARKSAD
+769 TMLM
-779 ERERIIDETK
+779 REILFGK
-789 GEVLEMLKKTIRPEF
+789 LKKGGE
-804 LNRIDDII
+804 
-812 MFEPLTQ
+812 
-819 PQIEQIVRLQ
+819 
-829 VNGIERLLKD
+829 
-839 QDVHIEVS
+839 
-847 DAAVKL
+847 A
-853 VAKAGFDPEFGA
+853 
-865 RPVKRALQ
+865 
-873 RLLLNDLSKA
+873 
-883 LLAGTVDKTRPIRVD
+883 TVDLQNGTLTIKQ
-898 VDGDALRFSNAD
+898 S

>member
-14 KAMKFAS
+14 KAMKYAS

-53 CNEAFDIDDFLDELD
+53 CNEAFDLDDFLDELD

-144 IMTGTEIHFHEHS
+144 IMTGTEIHFHERS

-166 YSNGEGD
+166 YSNGEGGD

-186 LFGDEDDYSSP
+186 LFGDEDDFSSP

-205 KYVTCINEHLK
+205 KYVTCINEHLAE
-216 DKNPLIGRE
+216 KNPLIGRE
-225 KELDRTI
+225 RELNRTI

-428 DKAIDLMDEAAAK
+428 DKAIDIIDEAGAQAE
-441 LRMERDS
+441 MEGKKYKKIGKK
-448 QPEELDEITRR
+448 Q
-459 LRQLE
+459 
-464 IEREAIK
+464 
-471 REGDEAKLDALNK
+471 
-484 EIAELQER
+484 IA
-492 EKNFRAKWE
+492 
-501 GEKEVLAKIQQDKQQ
+501 EVLAK
-516 MEQLKF
+516 
-522 EAERAER
+522 
-529 EGDYG
+529 
-534 RVAEIRYGK
+534 VAK
-543 LQQLQHDIDA
+543 IDA
-553 QQEQLRSRQGAEA
+553 LAIKQDDNKNLASLESR
-566 MVKEEVTPDD
+566 MK
-576 IADVVARWTGIP
+576 DVIY
-588 VTRMLQSEREKLLH
+588 
-602 LEDELHR
+602 
-609 RVVGQDE
+609 GQDR
-616 AIQAVADAVRRS
+616 AIQTVVEAVQLS
-628 RAGLQDPKRPIGSF
+628 KAGLTDENKPLASLLFVGP
-642 IFLGTTGVG
+642 TGVG
-651 KTELA
+651 KTEVAKMLA
-656 KALAD
+656 QELGVKLVR
-661 YLFNDE
+661 F
-667 NMMTRIDMSEYQE
+667 DMSEYVE
-680 KFSVSRLVG
+680 KHTVAKLIG
-689 APPGYVGY
+689 APAGYVGY
-697 EEGGQLTEAVRR
+697 DDGGLLTDAVR
-709 KPYSVVLFD
+709 KSPDCVLLLD

-724 PDVFNILL
+724 SDIFNILL
-732 QVLDDGRL
+732 QVMDYGVL
-740 TDNKGRTV
+740 TDSKGRKAH
-748 NFKNTIIIMTSN
+748 FKNVILIMTSN
-760 MGSQLIQQK
+760 AGAQYASQASVGFASTATAGSAMLKQVKHTFKPEFINRLNEIVVFNDMDEQMAKLILGKKLRELNAKLAAKSVSITLTDEAHQHLLKSGYSKEYGAREMDRVIQQQLK
-769 FEAIARKSAD
+769 TMLM
-779 ERERIIDETK
+779 REILFGK
-789 GEVLEMLKKTIRPEF
+789 LKKGGE
-804 LNRIDDII
+804 
-812 MFEPLTQ
+812 
-819 PQIEQIVRLQ
+819 
-829 VNGIERLLKD
+829 
-839 QDVHIEVS
+839 
-847 DAAVKL
+847 A
-853 VAKAGFDPEFGA
+853 
-865 RPVKRALQ
+865 
-873 RLLLNDLSKA
+873 
-883 LLAGTVDKTRPIRVD
+883 TVDLKNGTLTIKQ
-898 VDGDALRFSNAD
+898 S

>member
-14 KAMKFAS
+14 KAMKYAS

-53 CNEAFDIDDFLDELD
+53 CNEAFDLDDFLDELD

-144 IMTGTEIHFHEHS
+144 IMTGTEIHFHERS

-186 LFGDEDDYSSP
+186 PFGDEDDFSSP
-197 SHKNDKWK
+197 SHQNDKWK
-205 KYVTCINEHLK
+205 KYVTCINEHLAE
-216 DKNPLIGRE
+216 KNPLIGRE
-225 KELDRTI
+225 RELDRTI
-232 QVLCRKDKN
+232 QVMCRKDKN

-428 DKAIDLMDEAAAK
+428 DKAIDIIDEAGAQAE
-441 LRMERDS
+441 MEGKKYKKIGKK
-448 QPEELDEITRR
+448 Q
-459 LRQLE
+459 
-464 IEREAIK
+464 
-471 REGDEAKLDALNK
+471 
-484 EIAELQER
+484 IA
-492 EKNFRAKWE
+492 
-501 GEKEVLAKIQQDKQQ
+501 EVLAK
-516 MEQLKF
+516 
-522 EAERAER
+522 
-529 EGDYG
+529 
-534 RVAEIRYGK
+534 VAK
-543 LQQLQHDIDA
+543 IDA
-553 QQEQLRSRQGAEA
+553 LAIKQDDNKNLASLESR
-566 MVKEEVTPDD
+566 MK
-576 IADVVARWTGIP
+576 DVIY
-588 VTRMLQSEREKLLH
+588 
-602 LEDELHR
+602 
-609 RVVGQDE
+609 GQDR
-616 AIQAVADAVRRS
+616 AIQTVVEAVQLS
-628 RAGLQDPKRPIGSF
+628 KAGLTDENKPLASLLFVGP
-642 IFLGTTGVG
+642 TGVG
-651 KTELA
+651 KTEVAKTLA
-656 KALAD
+656 QELGVKLVR
-661 YLFNDE
+661 F
-667 NMMTRIDMSEYQE
+667 DMSEYVE
-680 KFSVSRLVG
+680 KHTVAKLIG
-689 APPGYVGY
+689 APAGYVGY
-697 EEGGQLTEAVRR
+697 DDGGLLTDAVR
-709 KPYSVVLFD
+709 KSPDCVLLLD

-724 PDVFNILL
+724 ADIFNILL
-732 QVLDDGRL
+732 QVMDYGVL
-740 TDNKGRTV
+740 TDSKGRKAH
-748 NFKNTIIIMTSN
+748 FKNVILIMTSN
-760 MGSQLIQQK
+760 AGAQYASQASVGFASTATAGSAMLKQVKHTFKPEFINRLNEIVVFNDMDEQMAKLILGKKLRELNAKLAAKSVSITLTDEAHQHLLKSGYSKEYGAREMDRVIQQQLK
-769 FEAIARKSAD
+769 TMLM
-779 ERERIIDETK
+779 REILFGK
-789 GEVLEMLKKTIRPEF
+789 LKKGGE
-804 LNRIDDII
+804 
-812 MFEPLTQ
+812 
-819 PQIEQIVRLQ
+819 
-829 VNGIERLLKD
+829 
-839 QDVHIEVS
+839 
-847 DAAVKL
+847 A
-853 VAKAGFDPEFGA
+853 
-865 RPVKRALQ
+865 
-873 RLLLNDLSKA
+873 
-883 LLAGTVDKTRPIRVD
+883 TVDLQNGTLTIKQ
-898 VDGDALRFSNAD
+898 S

>member
-53 CNEAFDIDDFLDELD
+53 CNEAFDLDDFLDELD

-144 IMTGTEIHFHEHS
+144 IMTATEIHFHERS

-186 LFGDEDDYSSP
+186 PFGDEDDFSSP

-205 KYVTCINEHLK
+205 KYVTCINEHLAE
-216 DKNPLIGRE
+216 KNPLIGRE
-225 KELDRTI
+225 RELDRTI

-265 EGKVPDRLKGCNI
+265 DGKVPDRLKGCNI

-402 HVKYDAAAIEY
+402 HVKYDDAAIEY

-428 DKAIDLMDEAAAK
+428 DKAIDIIDEAGAQAE
-441 LRMERDS
+441 MEGKKYKKIGKK
-448 QPEELDEITRR
+448 Q
-459 LRQLE
+459 
-464 IEREAIK
+464 
-471 REGDEAKLDALNK
+471 
-484 EIAELQER
+484 IA
-492 EKNFRAKWE
+492 
-501 GEKEVLAKIQQDKQQ
+501 EVLAK
-516 MEQLKF
+516 
-522 EAERAER
+522 
-529 EGDYG
+529 
-534 RVAEIRYGK
+534 VAK
-543 LQQLQHDIDA
+543 IDA
-553 QQEQLRSRQGAEA
+553 LAIKQDDNKNLASLESR
-566 MVKEEVTPDD
+566 MK
-576 IADVVARWTGIP
+576 DVIY
-588 VTRMLQSEREKLLH
+588 
-602 LEDELHR
+602 
-609 RVVGQDE
+609 GQDR
-616 AIQAVADAVRRS
+616 AIQTVVEAVQLS
-628 RAGLQDPKRPIGSF
+628 KAGLTDENKPLASLLFVGP
-642 IFLGTTGVG
+642 TGVG
-651 KTELA
+651 KTEVAKMLA
-656 KALAD
+656 QELGVKLVR
-661 YLFNDE
+661 F
-667 NMMTRIDMSEYQE
+667 DMSEYVE
-680 KFSVSRLVG
+680 KHTVAKLIG
-689 APPGYVGY
+689 APAGYVGY
-697 EEGGQLTEAVRR
+697 DDGGLLTDAVR
-709 KPYSVVLFD
+709 KSPDCVLLLD

-724 PDVFNILL
+724 SDIFNILL
-732 QVLDDGRL
+732 QVMDYGVL
-740 TDNKGRTV
+740 TDSKGRKAH
-748 NFKNTIIIMTSN
+748 FKNVILIMTSN
-760 MGSQLIQQK
+760 AGAQYASQASVGFASTASAGSAMLKQVKHTFKPEFINRLNEIVVFNDMDEQMAKLILGKKLRELNAKLAAKSVSIALTDEAHQHLLKSGYSKEYGAREMDRVIQQQLK
-769 FEAIARKSAD
+769 TMLM
-779 ERERIIDETK
+779 REILFGK
-789 GEVLEMLKKTIRPEF
+789 LKKGGE
-804 LNRIDDII
+804 
-812 MFEPLTQ
+812 
-819 PQIEQIVRLQ
+819 
-829 VNGIERLLKD
+829 
-839 QDVHIEVS
+839 
-847 DAAVKL
+847 A
-853 VAKAGFDPEFGA
+853 
-865 RPVKRALQ
+865 
-873 RLLLNDLSKA
+873 
-883 LLAGTVDKTRPIRVD
+883 TVDLQNGTLTIKQ
-898 VDGDALRFSNAD
+898 S

>member
-53 CNEAFDIDDFLDELD
+53 CNEAFDLDDFLDELD

-144 IMTGTEIHFHEHS
+144 IMTATEIHFHERS

-205 KYVTCINEHLK
+205 KYVTCINEHLAE
-216 DKNPLIGRE
+216 KNPLIGRE
-225 KELDRTI
+225 RELDRTI

-299 LKQIMEGVTSEAHC
+299 LKQIMEGVTSESHC

-428 DKAIDLMDEAAAK
+428 DKAIDIIDEAGAQAE
-441 LRMERDS
+441 MEGKKYKKIGKK
-448 QPEELDEITRR
+448 Q
-459 LRQLE
+459 
-464 IEREAIK
+464 
-471 REGDEAKLDALNK
+471 
-484 EIAELQER
+484 IA
-492 EKNFRAKWE
+492 
-501 GEKEVLAKIQQDKQQ
+501 EVLAK
-516 MEQLKF
+516 
-522 EAERAER
+522 
-529 EGDYG
+529 
-534 RVAEIRYGK
+534 VAK
-543 LQQLQHDIDA
+543 IDA
-553 QQEQLRSRQGAEA
+553 LAIKQDDNKNLASLESR
-566 MVKEEVTPDD
+566 MK
-576 IADVVARWTGIP
+576 DVIY
-588 VTRMLQSEREKLLH
+588 
-602 LEDELHR
+602 
-609 RVVGQDE
+609 GQDR
-616 AIQAVADAVRRS
+616 AIQTVVEAVQLS
-628 RAGLQDPKRPIGSF
+628 KAGLTDENKPLASLLFVGP
-642 IFLGTTGVG
+642 TGVG
-651 KTELA
+651 KTEVAKMLA
-656 KALAD
+656 QELGVKLVR
-661 YLFNDE
+661 F
-667 NMMTRIDMSEYQE
+667 DMSEYVE
-680 KFSVSRLVG
+680 KHTVAKLIG
-689 APPGYVGY
+689 APAGYVGY
-697 EEGGQLTEAVRR
+697 DDGGLLTDAVR
-709 KPYSVVLFD
+709 KSPDCVLLLD

-724 PDVFNILL
+724 SDIFNILL
-732 QVLDDGRL
+732 QVMDYGVL
-740 TDNKGRTV
+740 TDSKGRKAH
-748 NFKNTIIIMTSN
+748 FKNVILIMTSN
-760 MGSQLIQQK
+760 AGAQYASQASMGFASTATAGSAMLKQVKHTFKPEFINRLNEIVVFNDMDEQMAKLILGKKLRELNAKLAAKSVSITLTDEAHQHLLKSGYSKEYGAREMDRVIQQQLK
-769 FEAIARKSAD
+769 TMLM
-779 ERERIIDETK
+779 REILFGK
-789 GEVLEMLKKTIRPEF
+789 LKKGGE
-804 LNRIDDII
+804 
-812 MFEPLTQ
+812 
-819 PQIEQIVRLQ
+819 
-829 VNGIERLLKD
+829 
-839 QDVHIEVS
+839 
-847 DAAVKL
+847 A
-853 VAKAGFDPEFGA
+853 
-865 RPVKRALQ
+865 
-873 RLLLNDLSKA
+873 
-883 LLAGTVDKTRPIRVD
+883 TVDLQNGTLTIKQ
-898 VDGDALRFSNAD
+898 S

>member
-265 EGKVPDRLKGCNI
+265 EGKVPDRLKGCKI

-402 HVKYDAAAIEY
+402 HVKYDDAAIEY

-428 DKAIDLMDEAAAK
+428 DKAIDIIDEAGAQAE
-441 LRMERDS
+441 MEGKKYKKIGKK
-448 QPEELDEITRR
+448 Q
-459 LRQLE
+459 
-464 IEREAIK
+464 
-471 REGDEAKLDALNK
+471 
-484 EIAELQER
+484 IA
-492 EKNFRAKWE
+492 
-501 GEKEVLAKIQQDKQQ
+501 EVLAK
-516 MEQLKF
+516 
-522 EAERAER
+522 
-529 EGDYG
+529 
-534 RVAEIRYGK
+534 VAK
-543 LQQLQHDIDA
+543 IDA
-553 QQEQLRSRQGAEA
+553 LAIKQDDNKNLASLESR
-566 MVKEEVTPDD
+566 MK
-576 IADVVARWTGIP
+576 DVIY
-588 VTRMLQSEREKLLH
+588 
-602 LEDELHR
+602 
-609 RVVGQDE
+609 GQDR
-616 AIQAVADAVRRS
+616 AIQTVVEAVQLS
-628 RAGLQDPKRPIGSF
+628 KAGLTDENKPLASLLFVGP
-642 IFLGTTGVG
+642 TGVG
-651 KTELA
+651 KTEVAKMLA
-656 KALAD
+656 QELGVKLVR
-661 YLFNDE
+661 F
-667 NMMTRIDMSEYQE
+667 DMSEYVE
-680 KFSVSRLVG
+680 KHTVAKLIG
-689 APPGYVGY
+689 APAGYVGY
-697 EEGGQLTEAVRR
+697 DDGGLLTDAVR
-709 KPYSVVLFD
+709 KSPDCVLLLD

-724 PDVFNILL
+724 SDIFNILL
-732 QVLDDGRL
+732 QVMDYGVL
-740 TDNKGRTV
+740 TDSKGRKAH
-748 NFKNTIIIMTSN
+748 FKNVILIMTSN
-760 MGSQLIQQK
+760 AGAQYASQASVGFASTATAGSAMLKQVKHTFKPEFINRLNEIVVFNDMDEQMAKLILDKKLRELNTKLAAKSVSITLTDEAHQHLLKSGYSKEYGAREMDRVIQQQLK
-769 FEAIARKSAD
+769 TMLM
-779 ERERIIDETK
+779 REILFGK
-789 GEVLEMLKKTIRPEF
+789 LKKGGEATV
-804 LNRIDDII
+804 D
-812 MFEPLTQ
+812 
-819 PQIEQIVRLQ
+819 LQ
-829 VNGIERLLKD
+829 NGILTIK
-839 QDVHIEVS
+839 QS
-847 DAAVKL
+847 
-853 VAKAGFDPEFGA
+853 
-865 RPVKRALQ
+865 
-873 RLLLNDLSKA
+873 
-883 LLAGTVDKTRPIRVD
+883 
-898 VDGDALRFSNAD
+898 

>member
-53 CNEAFDIDDFLDELD
+53 CNEAFDLDDFLDELD

-144 IMTGTEIHFHEHS
+144 IMTATEIHFHERS

-197 SHKNDKWK
+197 SRKNDKWK
-205 KYVTCINEHLK
+205 KYVTCINEHLAE
-216 DKNPLIGRE
+216 KNPLIGRE

-428 DKAIDLMDEAAAK
+428 DKAIDIIDEAGAQAE
-441 LRMERDS
+441 MEGKKYKKIGKK
-448 QPEELDEITRR
+448 Q
-459 LRQLE
+459 
-464 IEREAIK
+464 
-471 REGDEAKLDALNK
+471 
-484 EIAELQER
+484 IA
-492 EKNFRAKWE
+492 
-501 GEKEVLAKIQQDKQQ
+501 EVLAK
-516 MEQLKF
+516 
-522 EAERAER
+522 
-529 EGDYG
+529 
-534 RVAEIRYGK
+534 VAK
-543 LQQLQHDIDA
+543 IDA
-553 QQEQLRSRQGAEA
+553 LAIKQDDNKNLASLESR
-566 MVKEEVTPDD
+566 MK
-576 IADVVARWTGIP
+576 DVIY
-588 VTRMLQSEREKLLH
+588 
-602 LEDELHR
+602 
-609 RVVGQDE
+609 GQDR
-616 AIQAVADAVRRS
+616 AIQTVVEAVQLS
-628 RAGLQDPKRPIGSF
+628 KAGLTDENKPLASLLFVGP
-642 IFLGTTGVG
+642 TGVG
-651 KTELA
+651 KTEVAKMLA
-656 KALAD
+656 QELGVKLVR
-661 YLFNDE
+661 F
-667 NMMTRIDMSEYQE
+667 DMSEYVE
-680 KFSVSRLVG
+680 KHTVAKLIG
-689 APPGYVGY
+689 APAGYVGY
-697 EEGGQLTEAVRR
+697 DDGGLLTDAVR
-709 KPYSVVLFD
+709 KSPDCVLLLD

-724 PDVFNILL
+724 SDIFNILL
-732 QVLDDGRL
+732 QVMDYGVL
-740 TDNKGRTV
+740 TDSKGRKAH
-748 NFKNTIIIMTSN
+748 FKNVILIMTSN
-760 MGSQLIQQK
+760 AGAQYASQASVGFASTASAGSAMLKQVKHTFKPEFINRLNEIVVFNDMDEQMAKLILGKKLRELNAKLAAKSVSITLTDEAHQHLLKSGYSKEYGAREMDRVIQQQLK
-769 FEAIARKSAD
+769 TMLMREILFGKLKTGGEA
-779 ERERIIDETK
+779 
-789 GEVLEMLKKTIRPEF
+789 
-804 LNRIDDII
+804 
-812 MFEPLTQ
+812 
-819 PQIEQIVRLQ
+819 
-829 VNGIERLLKD
+829 
-839 QDVHIEVS
+839 
-847 DAAVKL
+847 
-853 VAKAGFDPEFGA
+853 
-865 RPVKRALQ
+865 
-873 RLLLNDLSKA
+873 
-883 LLAGTVDKTRPIRVD
+883 TVDLQNGTLTIKQ
-898 VDGDALRFSNAD
+898 S

>member
-53 CNEAFDIDDFLDELD
+53 CNEAFDLDNFLDELD

-144 IMTGTEIHFHEHS
+144 IMTATEIHFHERS

-205 KYVTCINEHLK
+205 KYVTCINEHLAE
-216 DKNPLIGRE
+216 KNPLIGRE

-428 DKAIDLMDEAAAK
+428 DKAIDIIDEAGAQAE
-441 LRMERDS
+441 MEGKKYKKIGKK
-448 QPEELDEITRR
+448 Q
-459 LRQLE
+459 
-464 IEREAIK
+464 
-471 REGDEAKLDALNK
+471 
-484 EIAELQER
+484 IA
-492 EKNFRAKWE
+492 
-501 GEKEVLAKIQQDKQQ
+501 EVLAK
-516 MEQLKF
+516 
-522 EAERAER
+522 
-529 EGDYG
+529 
-534 RVAEIRYGK
+534 VAK
-543 LQQLQHDIDA
+543 IDA
-553 QQEQLRSRQGAEA
+553 LAIKQDDNKNLASLESR
-566 MVKEEVTPDD
+566 MK
-576 IADVVARWTGIP
+576 DVIY
-588 VTRMLQSEREKLLH
+588 
-602 LEDELHR
+602 
-609 RVVGQDE
+609 GQDR
-616 AIQAVADAVRRS
+616 AIQTVVEAVQLS
-628 RAGLQDPKRPIGSF
+628 KAGLTDENKPLASLLFVGP
-642 IFLGTTGVG
+642 TGVG
-651 KTELA
+651 KTEVAKMLA
-656 KALAD
+656 QELGVKLVR
-661 YLFNDE
+661 F
-667 NMMTRIDMSEYQE
+667 DMSEYVE
-680 KFSVSRLVG
+680 KHTVAKLIG
-689 APPGYVGY
+689 APAGYVGY
-697 EEGGQLTEAVRR
+697 DDGGLLTDAVR
-709 KPYSVVLFD
+709 KSPDCVLLLD

-724 PDVFNILL
+724 SDIFNILL
-732 QVLDDGRL
+732 QVMDYGVL
-740 TDNKGRTV
+740 TDSKGRKAH
-748 NFKNTIIIMTSN
+748 FKNVILIMTSN
-760 MGSQLIQQK
+760 AGAQYASQASVGFASTASAGSAMLKQVKHTFKPEFINRLNEIVVFNDMDEQMAKLILGKKLRELNAKLAAKSVSITLTDEAHQHLLKSGYSKEYGAREMDRVIQQRLK
-769 FEAIARKSAD
+769 TMLM
-779 ERERIIDETK
+779 REILFGK
-789 GEVLEMLKKTIRPEF
+789 LKKGGE
-804 LNRIDDII
+804 
-812 MFEPLTQ
+812 
-819 PQIEQIVRLQ
+819 
-829 VNGIERLLKD
+829 
-839 QDVHIEVS
+839 
-847 DAAVKL
+847 A
-853 VAKAGFDPEFGA
+853 
-865 RPVKRALQ
+865 
-873 RLLLNDLSKA
+873 
-883 LLAGTVDKTRPIRVD
+883 TVDLQNGTLTIKQ
-898 VDGDALRFSNAD
+898 S